1 MRIKKKYVEDY
12 SSFNL
17 VCPSLLHTKKK
28 LKERNNTLLKHSK
41 KYLAVT
47 ASLMMTVSSFG
58 AMPVFATDDYGDDTS
73 EGATASVEATTAGDT
88 SLVSKKPEAVQ
99 CTSDQLSYTDESAL
113 TEGQGTLICSQSN
126 GVYAL
131 VSGNENPTSYHWV
144 AWYKNKSDDEP
155 DVAESDGNYK
165 GFAQS
170 KVDAWSQYSDEIK
183 ELNGDS
189 FPESRDYTYP
199 TDTEKGQ
206 IDFWADTSGYYTV
219 LGDPK
224 YDNLEVTAYENVS
237 YAKEEVTVN
246 DTILSKAGSDSPFT
260 TDSNG
265 NLMVDGNSP
274 AVDKDLTDID
284 CSVYSDMAGAD
295 LLLNDDANV
304 CKQDPKSTKG
314 PRTKLN
320 EKWSAYMNCKTSD
333 CKYQARQQEITGD
346 DGVTRRITQM
356 HDTKGYTSVKVEKLK
371 NGKWV
376 VDKAALQD
384 IANSGNGVYRYDK
397 NQNKVFFGGVLTAWG
412 DFEVG
417 SNSAKYNGTNWFTQN
432 FNSVN
437 KLANETW
444 NYGKP
449 NSKLEGAV
457 SNGATEQDCINTY
470 GEGAKLKNGVCV
482 FKPGTKKDSSN
493 SKTTDSKTSKSGNE
507 KSSET
512 KHKSHRPKTSTTDYS
527 NKEKK
532 NAKDYL
538 TKIVQSHG
546 TTQLS
551 KKDAQT
557 VKDILIKT
565 NGKGLI
571 SESSSDSAIEG
582 ELLSELTGGLNNIA
596 YMTKEDTETL
606 KQIVN
611 KTYINKSNDLSINEK
626 SKLRSGVAKLIKST
640 YKIGT
645 VEQVKKQAADHPGFK
660 DASKSDKSNKT
671 SKSGGASNKRFIMPK
686 EKSKLHS
693 DILNFVQGNNSK
705 KSKNLNE
712 IVGEPVSDTTQEY
725 TVDDAGNNVLRETTT
740 TVSYYN
746 TDVTI
751 AKAIVEGSVYAT
763 ELAQMPLLSLE
774 KGSGSDFTMSIAQN
788 EDSFWK
794 NTKPSYWGNDGKVT
808 VKNDSS
814 TSWHFA
820 TLQDSADDFEE
831 NFVSLYAQLPHTDK
845 VLPFAHPYN
854 NVQYIDKLTNQDYP
868 DGIEE
873 TCFSISTGNGKTRQV
888 CARPQTPLM
897 KVHLDVDGDSP
908 QVDVDDEVE
917 KKVTLSKDKDGKDSS
932 KDNDSS
938 TSNNDSNSSGNNNK
952 TDTSLPKVDDCAQT
966 PWNHG
971 VCDD

>member
-28 LKERNNTLLKHSK
+28 LKECNNTLLKHSK

-58 AMPVFATDDYGDDTS
+58 AMPVFATDDYDYGDDTS

-88 SLVSKKPEAVQ
+88 SLVSEKPEAVQ
-99 CTSDQLSYTDESAL
+99 CTSDQLSYTNESAL

-183 ELNGDS
+183 ELNGGS

-260 TDSNG
+260 TDSDG

-274 AVDKDLTDID
+274 AVDKDLTGID
-284 CSVYSDMAGAD
+284 CSIYSDMAGAN
-295 LLLNDDANV
+295 LALDDSANICTQMEPTEKTETGDPEGSNPPLSKRWGAYES
-304 CKQDPKSTKG
+304 CKNSTHFCQVMK
-314 PRTKLN
+314 
-320 EKWSAYMNCKTSD
+320 
-333 CKYQARQQEITGD
+333 RQHEVKGD
-346 DGVTRRITQM
+346 DGVVRRITQA
-356 HDTKGYTSVKVEKLK
+356 HDTNGMTSFIIEKKDKKGNWIKDKKAMKNLGGTTGTRAALYK
-371 NGKWV
+371 NGK
-376 VDKAALQD
+376 LM
-384 IANSGNGVYRYDK
+384 YREPTKDYKFGDDSTLSISAFNKKYSSK
-397 NQNKVFFGGVLTAWG
+397 N
-412 DFEVG
+412 
-417 SNSAKYNGTNWFTQN
+417 NSADAFSTI
-432 FNSVN
+432 
-437 KLANETW
+437 AW
-444 NYGKP
+444 NYGKRTVKKYIP
-449 NSKLEGAV
+449 AEGKKESDKKKYCADRNKNYNGNGLCYETDDIGQVGNTLYPKSK
-457 SNGATEQDCINTY
+457 
-470 GEGAKLKNGVCV
+470 
-482 FKPGTKKDSSN
+482 KKDS
-493 SKTTDSKTSKSGNE
+493 
-507 KSSET
+507 
-512 KHKSHRPKTSTTDYS
+512 
-527 NKEKK
+527 
-532 NAKDYL
+532 
-538 TKIVQSHG
+538 
-546 TTQLS
+546 
-551 KKDAQT
+551 
-557 VKDILIKT
+557 
-565 NGKGLI
+565 
-571 SESSSDSAIEG
+571 
-582 ELLSELTGGLNNIA
+582 
-596 YMTKEDTETL
+596 
-606 KQIVN
+606 
-611 KTYINKSNDLSINEK
+611 
-626 SKLRSGVAKLIKST
+626 
-640 YKIGT
+640 
-645 VEQVKKQAADHPGFK
+645 
-660 DASKSDKSNKT
+660 
-671 SKSGGASNKRFIMPK
+671 
-686 EKSKLHS
+686 
-693 DILNFVQGNNSK
+693 
-705 KSKNLNE
+705 NE
-712 IVGEPVSDTTQEY
+712 IIGEPVSDTTQEY
-725 TVDDAGNNVLRETTT
+725 TVDSAGNNVLRETTT

-746 TDVTI
+746 IDVTI
-751 AKAIVEGSVYAT
+751 AKATVNGSAYAT

-794 NTKPSYWGNDGKVT
+794 NTKPSYWGNDGKIT

-888 CARPQTPLM
+888 CAKPQTPLM
-897 KVHLDVDGDSP
+897 KVHLDVDGDTP

-938 TSNNDSNSSGNNNK
+938 TSNSGSNSSNNNNSNNK

>member
-28 LKERNNTLLKHSK
+28 LKECNNTLLKHSK

-47 ASLMMTVSSFG
+47 ASLMMTISSFG
-58 AMPVFATDDYGDDTS
+58 AMPVFAADDYGDDTS

-88 SLVSKKPEAVQ
+88 SLVSEKPEAVQ

-274 AVDKDLTDID
+274 AVDKTLDQKSCDEYAALISTEFNVDL
-284 CSVYSDMAGAD
+284 
-295 LLLNDDANV
+295 DANV
-304 CKQDPKSTKG
+304 CKQNPEETGTESPPKLT
-314 PRTKLN
+314 N
-320 EKWSAYMNCKTSD
+320 KWSTYMDCKTSN
-333 CKYQARQQEITGD
+333 CKYRARQKTVVGD
-346 DGVTRRITQM
+346 DGVKRRITQM
-356 HDTKGYTSVKVEKLK
+356 HDTKGYTSVKVEKMK
-371 NGKWV
+371 NDKWV
-376 VDKAALQD
+376 IDKVALKD
-384 IANSGNGVYRYDK
+384 IANNNFHANYDK
-397 NQNKVFFGGVLTAWG
+397 DQNKVFVGGLCVAWG
-412 DFEVG
+412 DFETGSDSSKYMGIKWPLKNVG
-417 SNSAKYNGTNWFTQN
+417 GTLILTDN
-432 FNSVN
+432 
-437 KLANETW
+437 TW
-444 NYGKP
+444 NYGK
-449 NSKLEGAV
+449 SDTG
-457 SNGATEQDCINTY
+457 SD
-470 GEGAKLKNGVCV
+470 
-482 FKPGTKKDSSN
+482 KK
-493 SKTTDSKTSKSGNE
+493 K
-507 KSSET
+507 
-512 KHKSHRPKTSTTDYS
+512 
-527 NKEKK
+527 
-532 NAKDYL
+532 
-538 TKIVQSHG
+538 
-546 TTQLS
+546 
-551 KKDAQT
+551 
-557 VKDILIKT
+557 
-565 NGKGLI
+565 
-571 SESSSDSAIEG
+571 
-582 ELLSELTGGLNNIA
+582 
-596 YMTKEDTETL
+596 
-606 KQIVN
+606 
-611 KTYINKSNDLSINEK
+611 K
-626 SKLRSGVAKLIKST
+626 SK
-640 YKIGT
+640 
-645 VEQVKKQAADHPGFK
+645 
-660 DASKSDKSNKT
+660 SKSDNSKSNKSKSSKSKSSKSNKT
-671 SKSGGASNKRFIMPK
+671 SKKSNNNKT
-686 EKSKLHS
+686 SK
-693 DILNFVQGNNSK
+693 NNSK
-705 KSKNLNE
+705 KTNYPPHFLDGVRDNNEDFNE
-712 IVGEPVSDTTQEY
+712 IIGEPVSDTTQEY
-725 TVDDAGNNVLRETTT
+725 TVDDVGNNVLRETTT

-751 AKAIVEGSVYAT
+751 AKAAIEGSVYAT

-774 KGSGSDFTMSIAQN
+774 KGSGSDFAMSIAQN

-794 NTKPSYWGNDGKVT
+794 NTKPSYWGNDGKVA

-888 CARPQTPLM
+888 CAKPQTPLM

-938 TSNNDSNSSGNNNK
+938 TSNSGSNSSNNNNSNNK

>member
-1 MRIKKKYVEDY
+1 MRIKKKYMEDY

-28 LKERNNTLLKHSK
+28 LKECNNTFLKHSK

-58 AMPVFATDDYGDDTS
+58 AMPVFAADDYGDDTS

-88 SLVSKKPEAVQ
+88 SLISEKPEVVQ

-260 TDSNG
+260 TDSDG

-304 CKQDPKSTKG
+304 CKQDPKSTRKSH
-314 PRTKLN
+314 PSKLS

-376 VDKAALQD
+376 IDKAALQD
-384 IANSGNGVYRYDK
+384 ITNSGNGAYRYDK

-449 NSKLEGAV
+449 NANLEGTI
-457 SNGATEQDCINTY
+457 SNGATKQDCINAY
-470 GEGAKLKNGVCV
+470 GEGAKLQNGVCV
-482 FKPGTKKDSSN
+482 FKPSTKKDSSN
-493 SKTTDSKTSKSGNE
+493 SKTTNSKTSKS
-507 KSSET
+507 
-512 KHKSHRPKTSTTDYS
+512 
-527 NKEKK
+527 
-532 NAKDYL
+532 
-538 TKIVQSHG
+538 
-546 TTQLS
+546 
-551 KKDAQT
+551 
-557 VKDILIKT
+557 
-565 NGKGLI
+565 
-571 SESSSDSAIEG
+571 
-582 ELLSELTGGLNNIA
+582 NN
-596 YMTKEDTETL
+596 
-606 KQIVN
+606 
-611 KTYINKSNDLSINEK
+611 
-626 SKLRSGVAKLIKST
+626 
-640 YKIGT
+640 
-645 VEQVKKQAADHPGFK
+645 
-660 DASKSDKSNKT
+660 NKT
-671 SKSGGASNKRFIMPK
+671 SKN
-686 EKSKLHS
+686 
-693 DILNFVQGNNSK
+693 DSK
-705 KSKNLNE
+705 KTNYPPHFLDGVRSNNEGFNE
-712 IVGEPVSDTTQEY
+712 IIGEPVSDTTQEY

-751 AKAIVEGSVYAT
+751 AKATVEGSVYAT

-794 NTKPSYWGNDGKVT
+794 NTKPSYWGNDGKIAI
-808 VKNDSS
+808 KNDSS

-868 DGIEE
+868 DGLEE

-888 CARPQTPLM
+888 CAKPQTPLM

-908 QVDVDDEVE
+908 QIDVDDEVE

-938 TSNNDSNSSGNNNK
+938 TSNNDSNSSGDNNK

>member
-1 MRIKKKYVEDY
+1 MRIKKKYMEDY

-28 LKERNNTLLKHSK
+28 LKEYNNMLLKHSK

-58 AMPVFATDDYGDDTS
+58 AMPVFAADDYGDDTS

-88 SLVSKKPEAVQ
+88 SLVSEKPEAVQ

-260 TDSNG
+260 TDSDG

-304 CKQDPKSTKG
+304 CKQDPKSTTDSNRN
-314 PRTKLN
+314 PKLN

-333 CKYQARQQEITGD
+333 CKYQARRQEITGD

-384 IANSGNGVYRYDK
+384 IANSGNGAYRYDK

-449 NSKLEGAV
+449 NAKLEGTI
-457 SNGATEQDCINTY
+457 SNGATKQDCINAY

-482 FKPGTKKDSSN
+482 FKPGTKKDS
-493 SKTTDSKTSKSGNE
+493 K
-507 KSSET
+507 
-512 KHKSHRPKTSTTDYS
+512 
-527 NKEKK
+527 
-532 NAKDYL
+532 
-538 TKIVQSHG
+538 
-546 TTQLS
+546 
-551 KKDAQT
+551 
-557 VKDILIKT
+557 KT
-565 NGKGLI
+565 NYPPHFL
-571 SESSSDSAIEG
+571 DR
-582 ELLSELTGGLNNIA
+582 
-596 YMTKEDTETL
+596 
-606 KQIVN
+606 V
-611 KTYINKSNDLSINEK
+611 
-626 SKLRSGVAKLIKST
+626 R
-640 YKIGT
+640 
-645 VEQVKKQAADHPGFK
+645 
-660 DASKSDKSNKT
+660 
-671 SKSGGASNKRFIMPK
+671 
-686 EKSKLHS
+686 
-693 DILNFVQGNNSK
+693 GNNEGF
-705 KSKNLNE
+705 NE
-712 IVGEPVSDTTQEY
+712 IIGEPVSDTTQEY

-751 AKAIVEGSVYAT
+751 AKATIEGSVYAT
-763 ELAQMPLLSLE
+763 ELAQTPLLSLE
-774 KGSGSDFTMSIAQN
+774 KGSGSDFTMSIVQD

-794 NTKPSYWGNDGKVT
+794 NTKPSYWGNDGKIAI
-808 VKNDSS
+808 KNDSS

-888 CARPQTPLM
+888 CAKPQTPLM
-897 KVHLDVDGDSP
+897 KVHLDIDGDSP
-908 QVDVDDEVE
+908 QIDVDDEVE

-938 TSNNDSNSSGNNNK
+938 TSNNDSNSSGDNNK

>member
-17 VCPSLLHTKKK
+17 VCPSLLHTKKI
-28 LKERNNTLLKHSK
+28 LKECNNTLLKHSK

-165 GFAQS
+165 GFAQN

-189 FPESRDYTYP
+189 FPESRDYMYP

-260 TDSNG
+260 TDSDG

-274 AVDKDLTDID
+274 AVDKVLDQKSCDDYAALISTEFNVDL
-284 CSVYSDMAGAD
+284 
-295 LLLNDDANV
+295 DANV
-304 CKQDPKSTKG
+304 CKQSPEETNTRDTAN
-314 PRTKLN
+314 LN
-320 EKWSAYMNCKTSD
+320 EKWSAYMNCKTSN
-333 CKYQARQQEITGD
+333 CKYHARQKTVVGD
-346 DGVTRRITQM
+346 DGVKRRITQM
-356 HDTKGYTSVKVEKLK
+356 HDTNGYTSVKIEKMK

-376 VDKAALQD
+376 ADKAALED
-384 IANSGNGVYRYDK
+384 IAKNNRATNYDK
-397 NQNKVFFGGVLTAWG
+397 TQNKVFVGGFLHAWG
-412 DFEVG
+412 DFETG
-417 SNSAKYNGTNWFTQN
+417 SNSSKYFGTSWLLKNAKVYGKMELVDN
-432 FNSVN
+432 
-437 KLANETW
+437 TW
-444 NYGKP
+444 NYGK
-449 NSKLEGAV
+449 SD
-457 SNGATEQDCINTY
+457 T
-470 GEGAKLKNGVCV
+470 
-482 FKPGTKKDSSN
+482 
-493 SKTTDSKTSKSGNE
+493 GN
-507 KSSET
+507 
-512 KHKSHRPKTSTTDYS
+512 D
-527 NKEKK
+527 KK
-532 NAKDYL
+532 N
-538 TKIVQSHG
+538 
-546 TTQLS
+546 
-551 KKDAQT
+551 
-557 VKDILIKT
+557 
-565 NGKGLI
+565 
-571 SESSSDSAIEG
+571 
-582 ELLSELTGGLNNIA
+582 
-596 YMTKEDTETL
+596 
-606 KQIVN
+606 
-611 KTYINKSNDLSINEK
+611 K
-626 SKLRSGVAKLIKST
+626 SK
-640 YKIGT
+640 
-645 VEQVKKQAADHPGFK
+645 
-660 DASKSDKSNKT
+660 SKSDNSKSNK
-671 SKSGGASNKRFIMPK
+671 S
-686 EKSKLHS
+686 
-693 DILNFVQGNNSK
+693 SK
-705 KSKNLNE
+705 KSNNNKTNKTPNFLDVIRDNNEGFNE
-712 IVGEPVSDTTQEY
+712 IIGEPVSDTTQEY
-725 TVDDAGNNVLRETTT
+725 TVDDVGNNVLRETTT

-751 AKAIVEGSVYAT
+751 AKATVEGSVYAT

-820 TLQDSADDFEE
+820 TLQDSADDFGE

-868 DGIEE
+868 DGLEE

-888 CARPQTPLM
+888 CAKPQTPLM

-917 KKVTLSKDKDGKDSS
+917 KKVTLSKDKNGKDSS

-938 TSNNDSNSSGNNNK
+938 TSNNDSNSSGSNNK

>member
-1 MRIKKKYVEDY
+1 MRIKKKYMEDY

-28 LKERNNTLLKHSK
+28 LKECNNMLLKHSK

-58 AMPVFATDDYGDDTS
+58 AMPVFAADDYGDDTS

-88 SLVSKKPEAVQ
+88 SLVSEKPEAVQ
-99 CTSDQLSYTDESAL
+99 CTSDQISYTDESAL

-189 FPESRDYTYP
+189 FPESRDYIYP

-260 TDSNG
+260 TDSDG

-304 CKQDPKSTKG
+304 CKQDPKSTRKNH
-314 PRTKLN
+314 PSKLS

-449 NSKLEGAV
+449 NAKLEGTI
-457 SNGATEQDCINTY
+457 SNGATKQDCINTY

-482 FKPGTKKDSSN
+482 FKPDTKEVSSN
-493 SKTTDSKTSKSGNE
+493 SKTTDSKTN
-507 KSSET
+507 KSSKT
-512 KHKSHRPKTSTTDYS
+512 KYKSHRPKTSTTNYS
-527 NKEKK
+527 NKEKQ

-538 TKIVQSHG
+538 AKITKNRG
-546 TTQLS
+546 DTQLS

-571 SESSSDSAIEG
+571 SESTTDKEIEV
-582 ELLSELTGGLNNIA
+582 ELLSELTGGLDNIA

-611 KTYINKSNDLSINEK
+611 KTYISKSNDLTINEK
-626 SKLRSGVAKLIKST
+626 SKLRSGVAKLVKST

-645 VEQVKKQAADHPGFK
+645 AEQVKKQAADHPGY
-660 DASKSDKSNKT
+660 
-671 SKSGGASNKRFIMPK
+671 
-686 EKSKLHS
+686 
-693 DILNFVQGNNSK
+693 K
-705 KSKNLNE
+705 KSSGSNE

-725 TVDDAGNNVLRETTT
+725 TTDSAGNNVLRETTT

-751 AKAIVEGSVYAT
+751 AKATVEGSAYAT

-888 CARPQTPLM
+888 CAKPQTPLM

-938 TSNNDSNSSGNNNK
+938 ISNNDSNSSGSNNK

>member
-28 LKERNNTLLKHSK
+28 LKECNNMLLKHSK

-58 AMPVFATDDYGDDTS
+58 ATPVFAADDYGDDTS
-73 EGATASVEATTAGDT
+73 EGATASVEATIAGDT
-88 SLVSKKPEAVQ
+88 SLVSEKPEAVQ

-260 TDSNG
+260 TDSDG

-274 AVDKDLTDID
+274 AVDKVLDQKSCDDYAALISTEFN
-284 CSVYSDMAGAD
+284 VN
-295 LLLNDDANV
+295 LDANV
-304 CKQDPKSTKG
+304 CKQDPKSTTDSNRD
-314 PRTKLN
+314 PKLN

-333 CKYQARQQEITGD
+333 CKYQARRQEITGD

-384 IANSGNGVYRYDK
+384 IANSGNGAYRYDK

-449 NSKLEGAV
+449 NAKLEGAI
-457 SNGATEQDCINTY
+457 SNGATKQDCINAY

-482 FKPGTKKDSSN
+482 FKPDTKEVSSN
-493 SKTTDSKTSKSGNE
+493 SKTTDSKTN
-507 KSSET
+507 KSSKT
-512 KHKSHRPKTSTTDYS
+512 KYKSHRPKTSTTNYS
-527 NKEKK
+527 NKEKQ

-538 TKIVQSHG
+538 AKIAKNRGDV
-546 TTQLS
+546 QLS

-571 SESSSDSAIEG
+571 SGSTTDKEIEV
-582 ELLSELTGGLNNIA
+582 ELLSELTGGLDNIA

-611 KTYINKSNDLSINEK
+611 KTYISKSNDLTINEK
-626 SKLRSGVAKLIKST
+626 SKLRSGVAKLVKST

-645 VEQVKKQAADHPGFK
+645 AEQVKKQAADHP
-660 DASKSDKSNKT
+660 
-671 SKSGGASNKRFIMPK
+671 
-686 EKSKLHS
+686 EY
-693 DILNFVQGNNSK
+693 K
-705 KSKNLNE
+705 KSSGSNE

-751 AKAIVEGSVYAT
+751 AKATVEGSVYAT

-820 TLQDSADDFEE
+820 TLQDSADDFGE

-868 DGIEE
+868 DGLEE

-888 CARPQTPLM
+888 CAKPQTPLM

-938 TSNNDSNSSGNNNK
+938 TSNNDSNSSGSNNK
-952 TDTSLPKVDDCAQT
+952 ADTSLPKVDDCAQT

>member
-1 MRIKKKYVEDY
+1 MRIKKKYMEDY

-28 LKERNNTLLKHSK
+28 LKECNNTLLKHSK

-58 AMPVFATDDYGDDTS
+58 AMPVFAADDYGDDAS

-88 SLVSKKPEAVQ
+88 SLVSEKPEAVQ

-274 AVDKDLTDID
+274 AVDKVLDQKSCDDYAALIATEFNVDI
-284 CSVYSDMAGAD
+284 
-295 LLLNDDANV
+295 DANV
-304 CKQDPKSTKG
+304 CKQNPEETDPGGTV
-314 PRTKLN
+314 KLN
-320 EKWSAYMNCKTSD
+320 EKWSTYMDCKTSN
-333 CKYQARQQEITGD
+333 CKYRARQKIVVGD

-356 HDTKGYTSVKVEKLK
+356 HDTKGYTSVKVEKKK

-376 VDKAALQD
+376 VDKAALEN
-384 IANSGNGVYRYDK
+384 IANNNSYTNYDK
-397 NQNKVFFGGVLTAWG
+397 DQNKVFVGGFCMSWG
-412 DFEVG
+412 DFETGSDSSKYMGTKWPLRNVG
-417 SNSAKYNGTNWFTQN
+417 GTLVLTDN
-432 FNSVN
+432 
-437 KLANETW
+437 TW
-444 NYGKP
+444 NYGK
-449 NSKLEGAV
+449 
-457 SNGATEQDCINTY
+457 
-470 GEGAKLKNGVCV
+470 
-482 FKPGTKKDSSN
+482 
-493 SKTTDSKTSKSGNE
+493 
-507 KSSET
+507 
-512 KHKSHRPKTSTTDYS
+512 
-527 NKEKK
+527 
-532 NAKDYL
+532 
-538 TKIVQSHG
+538 
-546 TTQLS
+546 
-551 KKDAQT
+551 
-557 VKDILIKT
+557 
-565 NGKGLI
+565 
-571 SESSSDSAIEG
+571 SD
-582 ELLSELTGGLNNIA
+582 T
-596 YMTKEDTETL
+596 
-606 KQIVN
+606 
-611 KTYINKSNDLSINEK
+611 SNDKKKK
-626 SKLRSGVAKLIKST
+626 SK
-640 YKIGT
+640 
-645 VEQVKKQAADHPGFK
+645 
-660 DASKSDKSNKT
+660 SKSDNSKSNKSSKKNKSDSSKSKSSKSSKSKSNKSSKSKSSKSNKASKKSNNNKT
-671 SKSGGASNKRFIMPK
+671 SK
-686 EKSKLHS
+686 
-693 DILNFVQGNNSK
+693 NNSK
-705 KSKNLNE
+705 KTNDPPHFLDIVRDVHEGLNE
-712 IVGEPVSDTTQEY
+712 IIGEPVSDTTQEY
-725 TVDDAGNNVLRETTT
+725 TVDDVGNNVLRETTT
-740 TVSYYN
+740 TVSYYS

-751 AKAIVEGSVYAT
+751 AKATIEGSVYAT
-763 ELAQMPLLSLE
+763 ELAQTPLLSLE
-774 KGSGSDFTMSIAQN
+774 KGSGSDFTMSITQN

-794 NTKPSYWGNDGKVT
+794 NTKPSYWGNDGKIT

-888 CARPQTPLM
+888 CAKPQTPLM

-938 TSNNDSNSSGNNNK
+938 ASNNDSNSSGNNNK

>member
-28 LKERNNTLLKHSK
+28 LKECNNMLLKHSK
-41 KYLAVT
+41 KYLTVT

-58 AMPVFATDDYGDDTS
+58 AMPVFAADDYGDDAS

-88 SLVSKKPEAVQ
+88 SLVSEKPEAVQ

-155 DVAESDGNYK
+155 DVTESDGNYK

-260 TDSNG
+260 TDSDG

-274 AVDKDLTDID
+274 AVDKVLDQKSCDDYAALISTEFNVDL
-284 CSVYSDMAGAD
+284 
-295 LLLNDDANV
+295 DANV
-304 CKQDPKSTKG
+304 CKQDPKSTTDSNG
-314 PRTKLN
+314 DSKLN
-320 EKWSAYMNCKTSD
+320 EKWSAYMDCKTSN
-333 CKYQARQQEITGD
+333 CKYHARQKTVVGD
-346 DGVTRRITQM
+346 DGVKRLITQM
-356 HDTKGYTSVKVEKLK
+356 HDTKGYTSVKVEKMK

-376 VDKAALQD
+376 IDKAALED
-384 IANSGNGVYRYDK
+384 IANNNACTKYDK
-397 NQNKVFFGGVLTAWG
+397 TQNKVFVGGFLHAWG
-412 DFEVG
+412 DFETG
-417 SNSAKYNGTNWFTQN
+417 SNSSKYMGTSLLLKN
-432 FNSVN
+432 FGGKVA
-437 KLANETW
+437 LADNTW
-444 NYGKP
+444 NYGKSDT
-449 NSKLEGAV
+449 N
-457 SNGATEQDCINTY
+457 ND
-470 GEGAKLKNGVCV
+470 
-482 FKPGTKKDSSN
+482 KK
-493 SKTTDSKTSKSGNE
+493 K
-507 KSSET
+507 
-512 KHKSHRPKTSTTDYS
+512 
-527 NKEKK
+527 
-532 NAKDYL
+532 
-538 TKIVQSHG
+538 
-546 TTQLS
+546 
-551 KKDAQT
+551 
-557 VKDILIKT
+557 
-565 NGKGLI
+565 
-571 SESSSDSAIEG
+571 
-582 ELLSELTGGLNNIA
+582 
-596 YMTKEDTETL
+596 
-606 KQIVN
+606 
-611 KTYINKSNDLSINEK
+611 K
-626 SKLRSGVAKLIKST
+626 SK
-640 YKIGT
+640 
-645 VEQVKKQAADHPGFK
+645 
-660 DASKSDKSNKT
+660 SKSDSSKSKSSKSNKT
-671 SKSGGASNKRFIMPK
+671 SKKRKNNKT
-686 EKSKLHS
+686 
-693 DILNFVQGNNSK
+693 
-705 KSKNLNE
+705 SKNDSEKTNYPPHFLDIVRDVHEGLNE
-712 IVGEPVSDTTQEY
+712 IIGEPVSDTTQEY
-725 TVDDAGNNVLRETTT
+725 TVDGVGNNVLRETTT

-751 AKAIVEGSVYAT
+751 AKATIEGSVYAT

-774 KGSGSDFTMSIAQN
+774 KGSGSDFAMSIAQN

-888 CARPQTPLM
+888 CAKPQTPLM

-938 TSNNDSNSSGNNNK
+938 TSNNDSNSSGSNNK

>member
-28 LKERNNTLLKHSK
+28 LKECNNTLLKHSK

-58 AMPVFATDDYGDDTS
+58 AMPVFAADDYDYGDDTS

-88 SLVSKKPEAVQ
+88 SLVSEKPEAVQ

-260 TDSNG
+260 TDSDG

-274 AVDKDLTDID
+274 AVDKDLTSMD
-284 CSVYSDMAGAD
+284 CETFAQMAGVNMTLKEA
-295 LLLNDDANV
+295 ANV
-304 CKQDPKSTKG
+304 CKQIDKG
-314 PRTKLN
+314 KKKKT
-320 EKWSAYMNCKTSD
+320 EKDKKRGPSLSEAWGTYQECKGKDAD
-333 CKYQARQQEITGD
+333 CQVMKRRHKVTGD
-346 DGVTRRITQM
+346 DGVERRITQA
-356 HDTKGYTSVKVEKLK
+356 HDTNGMTSFVIEKK
-371 NGKWV
+371 NEKGKWV
-376 VDKAALQD
+376 KDAKAMYHAAQLSVGP
-384 IANSGNGVYRYDK
+384 ASTSSYDK
-397 NQNKVFFGGVLTAWG
+397 SKGRIIFSESTQDYKAG
-412 DFEVG
+412 DKTGASVSIFT
-417 SNSAKYNGTNWFTQN
+417 GTYGAGAGIRNDI
-432 FNSVN
+432 
-437 KLANETW
+437 LW
-444 NYGKP
+444 NYGKKEAKVYLSP
-449 NSKLEGAV
+449 YDRSKKSCEEAGMKYDKQQKTCVYTKSFKYEYDTVDKYNSEH
-457 SNGATEQDCINTY
+457 ST
-470 GEGAKLKNGVCV
+470 
-482 FKPGTKKDSSN
+482 PG
-493 SKTTDSKTSKSGNE
+493 
-507 KSSET
+507 
-512 KHKSHRPKTSTTDYS
+512 
-527 NKEKK
+527 
-532 NAKDYL
+532 
-538 TKIVQSHG
+538 G
-546 TTQLS
+546 TT
-551 KKDAQT
+551 
-557 VKDILIKT
+557 
-565 NGKGLI
+565 
-571 SESSSDSAIEG
+571 
-582 ELLSELTGGLNNIA
+582 
-596 YMTKEDTETL
+596 
-606 KQIVN
+606 N
-611 KTYINKSNDLSINEK
+611 KRSLVINEK
-626 SKLRSGVAKLIKST
+626 SKLRNEILDFI
-640 YKIGT
+640 
-645 VEQVKKQAADHPGFK
+645 
-660 DASKSDKSNKT
+660 KT
-671 SKSGGASNKRFIMPK
+671 SSSENTKG
-686 EKSKLHS
+686 
-693 DILNFVQGNNSK
+693 V
-705 KSKNLNE
+705 NE
-712 IVGEPVSDTTQEY
+712 IIGEPVSDTTQEY
-725 TVDDAGNNVLRETTT
+725 TTDSAGNNVLRETTT

-751 AKAIVEGSVYAT
+751 AKATVEGSVYAT

-820 TLQDSADDFEE
+820 TLQDSANDFEE

-868 DGIEE
+868 DGIED
-873 TCFSISTGNGKTRQV
+873 TSFSISTGNGKTRQV
-888 CARPQTPLM
+888 CTKSQTPLM
-897 KVHLDVDGDSP
+897 KVHLDVDGDTP

-938 TSNNDSNSSGNNNK
+938 TSNNDSNSSGSNNK

>member
-28 LKERNNTLLKHSK
+28 LKEYNNMLLKHSK

-58 AMPVFATDDYGDDTS
+58 AMPVFAADDYGDDTS

-88 SLVSKKPEAVQ
+88 SLVSEKPEAVQ

-304 CKQDPKSTKG
+304 CKQDPKSTTVKG
-314 PRTKLN
+314 DPKLK

-333 CKYQARQQEITGD
+333 CKYQARQQKVVGD

-384 IANSGNGVYRYDK
+384 IANSGNGAYRYDK

-449 NSKLEGAV
+449 NAKLEGTI
-457 SNGATEQDCINTY
+457 SNGATKQDCINAY

-493 SKTTDSKTSKSGNE
+493 SKTTNSKTSKS
-507 KSSET
+507 
-512 KHKSHRPKTSTTDYS
+512 
-527 NKEKK
+527 
-532 NAKDYL
+532 
-538 TKIVQSHG
+538 
-546 TTQLS
+546 
-551 KKDAQT
+551 
-557 VKDILIKT
+557 
-565 NGKGLI
+565 
-571 SESSSDSAIEG
+571 
-582 ELLSELTGGLNNIA
+582 NN
-596 YMTKEDTETL
+596 
-606 KQIVN
+606 
-611 KTYINKSNDLSINEK
+611 
-626 SKLRSGVAKLIKST
+626 
-640 YKIGT
+640 
-645 VEQVKKQAADHPGFK
+645 
-660 DASKSDKSNKT
+660 NKT
-671 SKSGGASNKRFIMPK
+671 SKND
-686 EKSKLHS
+686 SKKTNYHPHFL
-693 DILNFVQGNNSK
+693 DGVRGNNK
-705 KSKNLNE
+705 GFNE
-712 IVGEPVSDTTQEY
+712 IIGEPVSDTTQEY

-751 AKAIVEGSVYAT
+751 AKATVEGAVYAT
-763 ELAQMPLLSLE
+763 ELAQIPLLSLE
-774 KGSGSDFTMSIAQN
+774 KGSGSDFTMSIVQN

-794 NTKPSYWGNDGKVT
+794 NTKPSYWGNDGKVA

-888 CARPQTPLM
+888 CAKPQTPLM
-897 KVHLDVDGDSP
+897 KVHLDVDGDTP

-938 TSNNDSNSSGNNNK
+938 TSNNNSNSSGNNNK

>member
-1 MRIKKKYVEDY
+1 MRIKKKYMEDY

-28 LKERNNTLLKHSK
+28 LKECNNTLLKHSK

-58 AMPVFATDDYGDDTS
+58 VMPVFAADDYGDDAS
-73 EGATASVEATTAGDT
+73 KGATASVEATTAGDT
-88 SLVSKKPEAVQ
+88 SLVSEKPEAVQ

-260 TDSNG
+260 TDSDG

-274 AVDKDLTDID
+274 AVDKVLDQKSCDDYAALISTEFNVDL
-284 CSVYSDMAGAD
+284 
-295 LLLNDDANV
+295 DANV
-304 CKQDPKSTKG
+304 CKQRPDETESGGGIVLTD
-314 PRTKLN
+314 
-320 EKWSAYMNCKTSD
+320 KWSTYMDCKTSN
-333 CKYQARQQEITGD
+333 CKYRAKQKTVVGD
-346 DGVTRRITQM
+346 DGVKRRITQM
-356 HDTKGYTSVKVEKLK
+356 HDTNGYTSVKVEKMK

-376 VDKAALQD
+376 IDKVALKD
-384 IANSGNGVYRYDK
+384 IANNNFHANYDK
-397 NQNKVFFGGVLTAWG
+397 DQNKVFVGGFCVAWG
-412 DFEVG
+412 DFETGSDSSKYMGTKWPLKNVG
-417 SNSAKYNGTNWFTQN
+417 GTMNLIDN
-432 FNSVN
+432 
-437 KLANETW
+437 TW
-444 NYGKP
+444 NYGKSDTG
-449 NSKLEGAV
+449 N
-457 SNGATEQDCINTY
+457 D
-470 GEGAKLKNGVCV
+470 
-482 FKPGTKKDSSN
+482 KK
-493 SKTTDSKTSKSGNE
+493 K
-507 KSSET
+507 
-512 KHKSHRPKTSTTDYS
+512 
-527 NKEKK
+527 
-532 NAKDYL
+532 
-538 TKIVQSHG
+538 
-546 TTQLS
+546 
-551 KKDAQT
+551 
-557 VKDILIKT
+557 
-565 NGKGLI
+565 
-571 SESSSDSAIEG
+571 
-582 ELLSELTGGLNNIA
+582 
-596 YMTKEDTETL
+596 
-606 KQIVN
+606 
-611 KTYINKSNDLSINEK
+611 K
-626 SKLRSGVAKLIKST
+626 SK
-640 YKIGT
+640 
-645 VEQVKKQAADHPGFK
+645 
-660 DASKSDKSNKT
+660 SKSDNSKSNKSSKKNKSDSSKSSKSKSNKSKSSKSNKT
-671 SKSGGASNKRFIMPK
+671 SKKSNNNKT
-686 EKSKLHS
+686 SKN
-693 DILNFVQGNNSK
+693 DSK
-705 KSKNLNE
+705 KTPDFLDAIRDNNEGFNE
-712 IVGEPVSDTTQEY
+712 IIGEPVSDTTQEY
-725 TVDDAGNNVLRETTT
+725 TVDDVGNNVLRETTT

-751 AKAIVEGSVYAT
+751 AKATVEGSVYAT

-774 KGSGSDFTMSIAQN
+774 KGSGSDFAMSIAQN

-794 NTKPSYWGNDGKVT
+794 NTKPSYWGNDGKIT

-873 TCFSISTGNGKTRQV
+873 TCFSIGTGNGKTRQV
-888 CARPQTPLM
+888 CAKPQTPLM
-897 KVHLDVDGDSP
+897 KVHLDVDGDTP

-917 KKVTLSKDKDGKDSS
+917 KKITLSKDKDGKDSS

-938 TSNNDSNSSGNNNK
+938 TSNNDSNSSGSNNK
-952 TDTSLPKVDDCAQT
+952 ADTSLPKVDDCAQT

>member
-17 VCPSLLHTKKK
+17 VCPSLLHTTKK
-28 LKERNNTLLKHSK
+28 LKECNNTLLKHSK

-58 AMPVFATDDYGDDTS
+58 AMPVFATDDYDYGDDTS

-88 SLVSKKPEAVQ
+88 SLVSEKPEAVQ

-274 AVDKDLTDID
+274 AVDKTLDQKSCDEYAALISTEFNVDL
-284 CSVYSDMAGAD
+284 
-295 LLLNDDANV
+295 DANV
-304 CKQDPKSTKG
+304 CKQDPNITET
-314 PRTKLN
+314 PRNRLS

-333 CKYQARQQEITGD
+333 CKYQARQQKVVGD

-384 IANSGNGVYRYDK
+384 IANSGNGAYRYDK

-449 NSKLEGAV
+449 NAKLEGTI
-457 SNGATEQDCINTY
+457 SNEATKQDCINTY

-493 SKTTDSKTSKSGNE
+493 SKTTNSKTSKSNNSKSTKTSKKNKSDSSKS
-507 KSSET
+507 KSS
-512 KHKSHRPKTSTTDYS
+512 KS
-527 NKEKK
+527 NK
-532 NAKDYL
+532 
-538 TKIVQSHG
+538 S
-546 TTQLS
+546 S
-551 KKDAQT
+551 KKR
-557 VKDILIKT
+557 K
-565 NGKGLI
+565 N
-571 SESSSDSAIEG
+571 
-582 ELLSELTGGLNNIA
+582 
-596 YMTKEDTETL
+596 
-606 KQIVN
+606 
-611 KTYINKSNDLSINEK
+611 
-626 SKLRSGVAKLIKST
+626 
-640 YKIGT
+640 
-645 VEQVKKQAADHPGFK
+645 
-660 DASKSDKSNKT
+660 NKT
-671 SKSGGASNKRFIMPK
+671 SKNDS
-686 EKSKLHS
+686 EKTNYPPHFL
-693 DILNFVQGNNSK
+693 DIVRDVHEG
-705 KSKNLNE
+705 LNE
-712 IVGEPVSDTTQEY
+712 IIGEPVSDTTQEY
-725 TVDDAGNNVLRETTT
+725 TVDDVGNNVLRETTT

-751 AKAIVEGSVYAT
+751 AKATIEGSVYAT

-774 KGSGSDFTMSIAQN
+774 KGSGSDFAMSIAQN

-888 CARPQTPLM
+888 CAKPQTPLM

-938 TSNNDSNSSGNNNK
+938 TSNNDSNSSNNNNSNNK

>member
-28 LKERNNTLLKHSK
+28 LKECNNTLLKHSK

-47 ASLMMTVSSFG
+47 ASLMMTVSSLG
-58 AMPVFATDDYGDDTS
+58 ATPVFAADDYGDDTS

-88 SLVSKKPEAVQ
+88 SLVSEKPEAVQ

-260 TDSNG
+260 TDSDG

-304 CKQDPKSTKG
+304 CKQDPKSTT
-314 PRTKLN
+314 PKLN

-333 CKYQARQQEITGD
+333 CKYQARQQEIIGD

-417 SNSAKYNGTNWFTQN
+417 SSSAKYNGTNWFTQN

-449 NSKLEGAV
+449 NAKLEGTI
-457 SNGATEQDCINTY
+457 SNGATKQDCINTY

-606 KQIVN
+606 KQ
-611 KTYINKSNDLSINEK
+611 S
-626 SKLRSGVAKLIKST
+626 SGVAKLIKST

-751 AKAIVEGSVYAT
+751 AKATVEGSVYAT

-888 CARPQTPLM
+888 CAKPQTPLM

-938 TSNNDSNSSGNNNK
+938 TSNNDSNSSSNNNK

>member
-28 LKERNNTLLKHSK
+28 LKECNNMLLKHSK

-58 AMPVFATDDYGDDTS
+58 AMPVFAADDYGDDTS

-88 SLVSKKPEAVQ
+88 SLVSEKPEAVQ

-155 DVAESDGNYK
+155 DVTESDGNYK

-260 TDSNG
+260 TDSDG

-304 CKQDPKSTKG
+304 CKQDPKSTKKNDHSK
-314 PRTKLN
+314 PS

-333 CKYQARQQEITGD
+333 CKYQARQQKVVGD
-346 DGVTRRITQM
+346 DGVTRRVTQM

-384 IANSGNGVYRYDK
+384 IANSGNGAYRYDK

-449 NSKLEGAV
+449 NAKLEGTI
-457 SNGATEQDCINTY
+457 SNGATKQDCINAY

-482 FKPGTKKDSSN
+482 FKPDTKKVSSN
-493 SKTTDSKTSKSGNE
+493 SKTADSKTN
-507 KSSET
+507 KSSKT
-512 KHKSHRPKTSTTDYS
+512 KYKSHRPKTSTTNYS
-527 NKEKK
+527 NKEKQ

-538 TKIVQSHG
+538 AKITKNRG
-546 TTQLS
+546 
-551 KKDAQT
+551 DAQT

-571 SESSSDSAIEG
+571 SESTTDKEIEV
-582 ELLSELTGGLNNIA
+582 ELLSELTGGLDNIA

-611 KTYINKSNDLSINEK
+611 KTYISKSNDLAINEK
-626 SKLRSGVAKLIKST
+626 SKLRSGVAKLVKST

-645 VEQVKKQAADHPGFK
+645 AEQVKKQAADHPGY
-660 DASKSDKSNKT
+660 
-671 SKSGGASNKRFIMPK
+671 
-686 EKSKLHS
+686 
-693 DILNFVQGNNSK
+693 K
-705 KSKNLNE
+705 KSSGSNE

-751 AKAIVEGSVYAT
+751 AKATVEGSIYAT

-820 TLQDSADDFEE
+820 TLQDSADDFGE

-888 CARPQTPLM
+888 CAKPQTPLM

-938 TSNNDSNSSGNNNK
+938 TSNNDSNSSGSNNK

>member
-28 LKERNNTLLKHSK
+28 LKECNNTLLKHSK

-47 ASLMMTVSSFG
+47 ASLMMAVSSFG
-58 AMPVFATDDYGDDTS
+58 VMPVFAADDYGNDAN

-88 SLVSKKPEAVQ
+88 SLVSEKPEAVQ

-260 TDSNG
+260 TDSDG

-274 AVDKDLTDID
+274 AVDKTLDQKSCDEYAALISTEFNVDL
-284 CSVYSDMAGAD
+284 
-295 LLLNDDANV
+295 DANV
-304 CKQDPKSTKG
+304 CKQNPGKTKDG
-314 PRTKLN
+314 GIVLTN
-320 EKWSAYMNCKTSD
+320 KWSAYMDCKTSN
-333 CKYQARQQEITGD
+333 CKYRAKQKTVVGD
-346 DGVTRRITQM
+346 DGVKRRITQM
-356 HDTKGYTSVKVEKLK
+356 HDTNGYTSVKVEKMK

-376 VDKAALQD
+376 IDKVALKD
-384 IANSGNGVYRYDK
+384 IANNNFHANYDK
-397 NQNKVFFGGVLTAWG
+397 DQNKVFVGGFCVAWG
-412 DFEVG
+412 DFETGSDSSKYMGTKWPLKNVG
-417 SNSAKYNGTNWFTQN
+417 GTMNLIDN
-432 FNSVN
+432 
-437 KLANETW
+437 TW
-444 NYGKP
+444 NYGKSDTG
-449 NSKLEGAV
+449 N
-457 SNGATEQDCINTY
+457 D
-470 GEGAKLKNGVCV
+470 
-482 FKPGTKKDSSN
+482 KK
-493 SKTTDSKTSKSGNE
+493 K
-507 KSSET
+507 
-512 KHKSHRPKTSTTDYS
+512 
-527 NKEKK
+527 
-532 NAKDYL
+532 
-538 TKIVQSHG
+538 
-546 TTQLS
+546 
-551 KKDAQT
+551 
-557 VKDILIKT
+557 
-565 NGKGLI
+565 
-571 SESSSDSAIEG
+571 
-582 ELLSELTGGLNNIA
+582 
-596 YMTKEDTETL
+596 
-606 KQIVN
+606 
-611 KTYINKSNDLSINEK
+611 K
-626 SKLRSGVAKLIKST
+626 SK
-640 YKIGT
+640 
-645 VEQVKKQAADHPGFK
+645 
-660 DASKSDKSNKT
+660 SKSDNSKSNKSSKKNKSDSSKSSKSKSSKSKSSKSNKT
-671 SKSGGASNKRFIMPK
+671 SKKSN
-686 EKSKLHS
+686 
-693 DILNFVQGNNSK
+693 NNK
-705 KSKNLNE
+705 TSKNDSEKTPDFLDAIRDNNEGFNE
-712 IVGEPVSDTTQEY
+712 IIGEPVSDTTQEY
-725 TVDDAGNNVLRETTT
+725 TVDDVGNNVLRETTT

-751 AKAIVEGSVYAT
+751 AKATVEGFVYAT

-794 NTKPSYWGNDGKVT
+794 NTKPSYWGNNGKVT

-888 CARPQTPLM
+888 CAKPQTPLM

-917 KKVTLSKDKDGKDSS
+917 KKVTLSKDKDSKDSS

-938 TSNNDSNSSGNNNK
+938 TSNNNSNSSGSNNK

>member
-28 LKERNNTLLKHSK
+28 LKEYNNMLLKYSK

-58 AMPVFATDDYGDDTS
+58 AMPVFAADDYGDDTS

-88 SLVSKKPEAVQ
+88 SLISEKPEVVQ

-199 TDTEKGQ
+199 ADTEKGQ

-237 YAKEEVTVN
+237 YAKEEVTIN

-260 TDSNG
+260 TDSDG

-304 CKQDPKSTKG
+304 CKQNPKSTTVKRN
-314 PRTKLN
+314 PKLN

-333 CKYQARQQEITGD
+333 CKYQARRQKITGD

-384 IANSGNGVYRYDK
+384 IANSGNGAYRYDK

-449 NSKLEGAV
+449 NAKLEGTI
-457 SNGATEQDCINTY
+457 SNGATKQDCINAY

-493 SKTTDSKTSKSGNE
+493 SKTTNSKTSKS
-507 KSSET
+507 
-512 KHKSHRPKTSTTDYS
+512 
-527 NKEKK
+527 
-532 NAKDYL
+532 
-538 TKIVQSHG
+538 
-546 TTQLS
+546 
-551 KKDAQT
+551 
-557 VKDILIKT
+557 
-565 NGKGLI
+565 
-571 SESSSDSAIEG
+571 
-582 ELLSELTGGLNNIA
+582 NN
-596 YMTKEDTETL
+596 
-606 KQIVN
+606 
-611 KTYINKSNDLSINEK
+611 
-626 SKLRSGVAKLIKST
+626 
-640 YKIGT
+640 
-645 VEQVKKQAADHPGFK
+645 
-660 DASKSDKSNKT
+660 NKT
-671 SKSGGASNKRFIMPK
+671 SKN
-686 EKSKLHS
+686 
-693 DILNFVQGNNSK
+693 DSK
-705 KSKNLNE
+705 KTNYPPHFLDGVRDNNEGFNE
-712 IVGEPVSDTTQEY
+712 IIGEPVSDTTQEY

-751 AKAIVEGSVYAT
+751 AKATIEGSVYAT
-763 ELAQMPLLSLE
+763 ELAQTPLLSLE
-774 KGSGSDFTMSIAQN
+774 KGSGSDFTMSIVQD

-794 NTKPSYWGNDGKVT
+794 NTKPSYWGNDGKIAI
-808 VKNDSS
+808 KNDSS

-888 CARPQTPLM
+888 CAKPQTPLM
-897 KVHLDVDGDSP
+897 KVHLDIDGDSP
-908 QVDVDDEVE
+908 QIDVDDEVE

-938 TSNNDSNSSGNNNK
+938 ISNNDSNSSGNNNK

>member
-28 LKERNNTLLKHSK
+28 LKECNNTLLKHSK

-58 AMPVFATDDYGDDTS
+58 AMPVFATDDYGDDAS

-88 SLVSKKPEAVQ
+88 SLVSEKPEAVQ

-304 CKQDPKSTKG
+304 CKQDPKSTSG
-314 PRTKLN
+314 GGGSKLN

-333 CKYQARQQEITGD
+333 CKYQARQQKVVGD
-346 DGVTRRITQM
+346 DGVTRLITQM

-384 IANSGNGVYRYDK
+384 IANSGDGAYRYDK

-449 NSKLEGAV
+449 NAKLEGTI
-457 SNGATEQDCINTY
+457 SNGATKQDCINAY

-482 FKPGTKKDSSN
+482 FKPDTKEVSSN
-493 SKTTDSKTSKSGNE
+493 SKTTDSKTN
-507 KSSET
+507 KSSKT
-512 KHKSHRPKTSTTDYS
+512 KYKSHRPKTSTTNYS
-527 NKEKK
+527 NKEKQ

-538 TKIVQSHG
+538 AKIAKNRGDV
-546 TTQLS
+546 QLS

-557 VKDILIKT
+557 VKNILIKT

-571 SESSSDSAIEG
+571 SGSTTDKEIEV
-582 ELLSELTGGLNNIA
+582 ELPSELTGGLDNIA

-611 KTYINKSNDLSINEK
+611 KTYISKSNDLTINEK
-626 SKLRSGVAKLIKST
+626 SKLRSGVAKLVKST

-645 VEQVKKQAADHPGFK
+645 AEQVKKQAADHPGY
-660 DASKSDKSNKT
+660 
-671 SKSGGASNKRFIMPK
+671 
-686 EKSKLHS
+686 
-693 DILNFVQGNNSK
+693 K
-705 KSKNLNE
+705 KSSGSNE

-751 AKAIVEGSVYAT
+751 AKATVEGSVYAT

-820 TLQDSADDFEE
+820 TLQDSADDFGE

-888 CARPQTPLM
+888 CAKPQTPLM

-938 TSNNDSNSSGNNNK
+938 TSNNDSNSSGSNNK

>member
-28 LKERNNTLLKHSK
+28 LKECNNTLLKHSK

-58 AMPVFATDDYGDDTS
+58 AMPVFAEDDYDYGDDTS

-88 SLVSKKPEAVQ
+88 SLVSEKPEAVQ

-304 CKQDPKSTKG
+304 CKQDPKSTSGKKKG
-314 PRTKLN
+314 PNLN
-320 EKWSAYMNCKTSD
+320 TKWSAYMNCKTSD
-333 CKYQARQQEITGD
+333 CKYQARQQLFVGD

-371 NGKWV
+371 NDKWV

-384 IANSGNGVYRYDK
+384 IANSGDGAYRYDK

-449 NSKLEGAV
+449 NAKLEGTI
-457 SNGATEQDCINTY
+457 SNGATKQDCINAY

-482 FKPGTKKDSSN
+482 FKPDTKKVSSN
-493 SKTTDSKTSKSGNE
+493 SKTADSKTN
-507 KSSET
+507 KSSKT
-512 KHKSHRPKTSTTDYS
+512 KYKSHRPKTSTTNYS
-527 NKEKK
+527 NKEKQ

-538 TKIVQSHG
+538 AKITKNRG
-546 TTQLS
+546 DAQLS
-551 KKDAQT
+551 KKDAP

-571 SESSSDSAIEG
+571 SKSTTDKEIEV
-582 ELLSELTGGLNNIA
+582 ELLSELTGGLDNIA

-611 KTYINKSNDLSINEK
+611 KTYISKSNDLTINEK
-626 SKLRSGVAKLIKST
+626 SKLRSGVAKLVKST

-751 AKAIVEGSVYAT
+751 AKATVEGSVYAT

-794 NTKPSYWGNDGKVT
+794 NAKPSYWGNDGKVT

-888 CARPQTPLM
+888 CAKPQTPLM
-897 KVHLDVDGDSP
+897 KVHLDIDGDSP

-938 TSNNDSNSSGNNNK
+938 TSNNDSNSSSNNNK

>member
-28 LKERNNTLLKHSK
+28 LKEYNNMLLKYSK

-58 AMPVFATDDYGDDTS
+58 AMPVFAADDYGDDTS

-88 SLVSKKPEAVQ
+88 SLVSEKPEAVQ

-304 CKQDPKSTKG
+304 CKQDPKSTSGEKKG
-314 PRTKLN
+314 PNLN
-320 EKWSAYMNCKTSD
+320 KKWSAYMNCKTSD
-333 CKYQARQQEITGD
+333 CKYQARQQKVVGD

-384 IANSGNGVYRYDK
+384 IANSGNGAYRYDK

-449 NSKLEGAV
+449 NAKLEGTI
-457 SNGATEQDCINTY
+457 SNGATKQDCINAY

-493 SKTTDSKTSKSGNE
+493 SKTTNSKTSKS
-507 KSSET
+507 
-512 KHKSHRPKTSTTDYS
+512 
-527 NKEKK
+527 
-532 NAKDYL
+532 
-538 TKIVQSHG
+538 
-546 TTQLS
+546 
-551 KKDAQT
+551 
-557 VKDILIKT
+557 
-565 NGKGLI
+565 
-571 SESSSDSAIEG
+571 
-582 ELLSELTGGLNNIA
+582 NN
-596 YMTKEDTETL
+596 
-606 KQIVN
+606 
-611 KTYINKSNDLSINEK
+611 
-626 SKLRSGVAKLIKST
+626 
-640 YKIGT
+640 
-645 VEQVKKQAADHPGFK
+645 
-660 DASKSDKSNKT
+660 NKT
-671 SKSGGASNKRFIMPK
+671 SKND
-686 EKSKLHS
+686 SKKTNYPPHFL
-693 DILNFVQGNNSK
+693 DRVRGNNEGF
-705 KSKNLNE
+705 NE
-712 IVGEPVSDTTQEY
+712 IIGEPVSDTTQEY

-751 AKAIVEGSVYAT
+751 AKATIEGSVYAT
-763 ELAQMPLLSLE
+763 ELAQTPLLSLE
-774 KGSGSDFTMSIAQN
+774 KGSGSDFTMSIVQD

-794 NTKPSYWGNDGKVT
+794 NTKPSYWGNDGKIAI
-808 VKNDSS
+808 KNDSS

-888 CARPQTPLM
+888 CAKPQTPLM

-908 QVDVDDEVE
+908 QIDVDDEVE

-938 TSNNDSNSSGNNNK
+938 TSNNNSNSSGNNNK

>member
-1 MRIKKKYVEDY
+1 MRIKKKYMEDY

-17 VCPSLLHTKKK
+17 VCPFLLHTKKK
-28 LKERNNTLLKHSK
+28 LKEYNNMLLKHSK

-58 AMPVFATDDYGDDTS
+58 AMPVFAADDYGNDIS

-88 SLVSKKPEAVQ
+88 SLVSEKPEAVQ

-155 DVAESDGNYK
+155 DVTESDGNYK

-304 CKQDPKSTKG
+304 CKQDSKSTSGEKKG
-314 PRTKLN
+314 PNLN
-320 EKWSAYMNCKTSD
+320 KKWSAYMNCKTSD
-333 CKYQARQQEITGD
+333 CKYQARRQKITGD

-376 VDKAALQD
+376 IDKAALQD
-384 IANSGNGVYRYDK
+384 ITNSGNGAYRYDK

-449 NSKLEGAV
+449 NANLEGTI
-457 SNGATEQDCINTY
+457 SNGATKQDCINAY

-493 SKTTDSKTSKSGNE
+493 SKTTNSKTSKS
-507 KSSET
+507 
-512 KHKSHRPKTSTTDYS
+512 
-527 NKEKK
+527 
-532 NAKDYL
+532 
-538 TKIVQSHG
+538 
-546 TTQLS
+546 
-551 KKDAQT
+551 
-557 VKDILIKT
+557 
-565 NGKGLI
+565 
-571 SESSSDSAIEG
+571 
-582 ELLSELTGGLNNIA
+582 NN
-596 YMTKEDTETL
+596 
-606 KQIVN
+606 
-611 KTYINKSNDLSINEK
+611 
-626 SKLRSGVAKLIKST
+626 
-640 YKIGT
+640 
-645 VEQVKKQAADHPGFK
+645 
-660 DASKSDKSNKT
+660 NKT
-671 SKSGGASNKRFIMPK
+671 SKND
-686 EKSKLHS
+686 SKKTNYPPHFL
-693 DILNFVQGNNSK
+693 DGVRGNNEGF
-705 KSKNLNE
+705 NE
-712 IVGEPVSDTTQEY
+712 IIGEPVSDTTQEY
-725 TVDDAGNNVLRETTT
+725 TIDDAGNNVLRETTT

-751 AKAIVEGSVYAT
+751 AKATVEGSVYAT
-763 ELAQMPLLSLE
+763 ELAQIPLLSLE
-774 KGSGSDFTMSIAQN
+774 KGSGSDFTMSIVQN

-794 NTKPSYWGNDGKVT
+794 NTKPSYWGNDGKIAI
-808 VKNDSS
+808 KNDSS

-888 CARPQTPLM
+888 CAKPQTPLM
-897 KVHLDVDGDSP
+897 KVHLDIDGDSP
-908 QVDVDDEVE
+908 QIDVDDEVE

-932 KDNDSS
+932 KDNDSL
-938 TSNNDSNSSGNNNK
+938 TSNNDSNSSGDNNK

>member
-17 VCPSLLHTKKK
+17 VCPSLLHTTKK
-28 LKERNNTLLKHSK
+28 LKECNNTLLKHSK

-58 AMPVFATDDYGDDTS
+58 AMPVFATDDYDYGDDTS

-88 SLVSKKPEAVQ
+88 SLVSEKPEAVQ

-274 AVDKDLTDID
+274 AVDKVLDQKSCDDYAALISTEFNVDL
-284 CSVYSDMAGAD
+284 
-295 LLLNDDANV
+295 DANV
-304 CKQDPKSTKG
+304 CKQDPNKTET
-314 PRTKLN
+314 PRNRLS

-333 CKYQARQQEITGD
+333 CKYQVRQQEVVGD
-346 DGVTRRITQM
+346 DGVTRHITQM

-449 NSKLEGAV
+449 NAKLEGAI
-457 SNGATEQDCINTY
+457 SNGATKQDCINAY

-482 FKPGTKKDSSN
+482 FKPDTKKVSSN
-493 SKTTDSKTSKSGNE
+493 SKTADSKTN
-507 KSSET
+507 KSSKT
-512 KHKSHRPKTSTTDYS
+512 KYKSHRPKTSTTNYS
-527 NKEKK
+527 NKEKQ

-538 TKIVQSHG
+538 AKITKNRG
-546 TTQLS
+546 DAQLS

-571 SESSSDSAIEG
+571 SKSTTDKEIEV
-582 ELLSELTGGLNNIA
+582 ELLSELTGGLDNIA

-611 KTYINKSNDLSINEK
+611 KTYISKSNDLTINEK
-626 SKLRSGVAKLIKST
+626 SKLRSGVAKLVKST

-645 VEQVKKQAADHPGFK
+645 AEQVKKQAADHPGY
-660 DASKSDKSNKT
+660 
-671 SKSGGASNKRFIMPK
+671 
-686 EKSKLHS
+686 
-693 DILNFVQGNNSK
+693 K
-705 KSKNLNE
+705 KSSGSNE

-751 AKAIVEGSVYAT
+751 AKATVEGSAYAT
-763 ELAQMPLLSLE
+763 ELAQIPLLSLE

-814 TSWHFA
+814 TSWHFT

-888 CARPQTPLM
+888 CAKPQTPLM
-897 KVHLDVDGDSP
+897 KVHLDIDGDSP

-938 TSNNDSNSSGNNNK
+938 TSNNDSNSSSNNNK

>member
-1 MRIKKKYVEDY
+1 MRIKKKYIEDY

-28 LKERNNTLLKHSK
+28 LKECNNTLLKHSK
-41 KYLAVT
+41 KYLAIT

-58 AMPVFATDDYGDDTS
+58 AMPVFAIDDYDYGDDTS

-88 SLVSKKPEAVQ
+88 SLVSEKPEAVQ

-155 DVAESDGNYK
+155 DVAESAGNYK

-260 TDSNG
+260 TDSDG

-274 AVDKDLTDID
+274 AVDKVLDQKSCDDYAALISTEFNVDL
-284 CSVYSDMAGAD
+284 
-295 LLLNDDANV
+295 DANV
-304 CKQDPKSTKG
+304 CKQSPEETNTRDTAN
-314 PRTKLN
+314 LN
-320 EKWSAYMNCKTSD
+320 EKWSAYMNCKTSN
-333 CKYQARQQEITGD
+333 CKYHARQKTVVGD
-346 DGVTRRITQM
+346 DGVKRRITQM
-356 HDTKGYTSVKVEKLK
+356 HDTNGYTSVKIEKMK

-376 VDKAALQD
+376 ADKAALED
-384 IANSGNGVYRYDK
+384 IAKNNRATNYDK
-397 NQNKVFFGGVLTAWG
+397 TQNKVFVGGFLHAWG
-412 DFEVG
+412 DFETG
-417 SNSAKYNGTNWFTQN
+417 SNSSKYMGTSLLLKN
-432 FNSVN
+432 FGGKVA
-437 KLANETW
+437 LADNTW
-444 NYGKP
+444 NYGKSDT
-449 NSKLEGAV
+449 N
-457 SNGATEQDCINTY
+457 ND
-470 GEGAKLKNGVCV
+470 
-482 FKPGTKKDSSN
+482 KK
-493 SKTTDSKTSKSGNE
+493 K
-507 KSSET
+507 
-512 KHKSHRPKTSTTDYS
+512 
-527 NKEKK
+527 
-532 NAKDYL
+532 
-538 TKIVQSHG
+538 
-546 TTQLS
+546 
-551 KKDAQT
+551 
-557 VKDILIKT
+557 
-565 NGKGLI
+565 
-571 SESSSDSAIEG
+571 
-582 ELLSELTGGLNNIA
+582 
-596 YMTKEDTETL
+596 
-606 KQIVN
+606 
-611 KTYINKSNDLSINEK
+611 K
-626 SKLRSGVAKLIKST
+626 SK
-640 YKIGT
+640 
-645 VEQVKKQAADHPGFK
+645 
-660 DASKSDKSNKT
+660 SKSDNSKSNKSSKKSNNNKT
-671 SKSGGASNKRFIMPK
+671 SKNDS
-686 EKSKLHS
+686 EKTNYPPHFL
-693 DILNFVQGNNSK
+693 DGVRDNNEGF
-705 KSKNLNE
+705 NE
-712 IVGEPVSDTTQEY
+712 IIGEPVSDTTQEY
-725 TVDDAGNNVLRETTT
+725 TVDDVGNNVLRETTT

-751 AKAIVEGSVYAT
+751 AKATVEGSVYAT

-774 KGSGSDFTMSIAQN
+774 KGSGSDFTMSVAQN
-788 EDSFWK
+788 EDTFWK
-794 NTKPSYWGNDGKVT
+794 NTKPSYWGNDGKIT

-888 CARPQTPLM
+888 CAKPQTPLM
-897 KVHLDVDGDSP
+897 KVHLDIDGDTP

-938 TSNNDSNSSGNNNK
+938 TSNNNSNPSNNNNGNNK

>member
-28 LKERNNTLLKHSK
+28 LKECNNTLLKHSK

-58 AMPVFATDDYGDDTS
+58 VMPVFAADDYGDDTS

-88 SLVSKKPEAVQ
+88 SLVSEKPEAVQ

-246 DTILSKAGSDSPFT
+246 DTILSKAGSGSPFT
-260 TDSNG
+260 TDSDG

-274 AVDKDLTDID
+274 AVDKVLDQKSCDDYAALISTEFNVDL
-284 CSVYSDMAGAD
+284 
-295 LLLNDDANV
+295 DANV
-304 CKQDPKSTKG
+304 CKQKSG
-314 PRTKLN
+314 EAEGNIPIKLTD
-320 EKWSAYMNCKTSD
+320 KWSAYMDCKTSN
-333 CKYQARQQEITGD
+333 CKYQARQKVVTGD
-346 DGVTRRITQM
+346 DGVKRRITQA
-356 HDTKGYTSVKVEKLK
+356 HDTKGYTSVKVEKMK

-376 VDKAALQD
+376 VDKAALEE
-384 IANSGNGVYRYDK
+384 IGNYSVLNNYDK
-397 NQNKVFFGGVLTAWG
+397 TQNKVFVGGFLMSWG
-412 DFEVG
+412 DFETGSDSSKYMGTKWPLKNVG
-417 SNSAKYNGTNWFTQN
+417 GTLRLTDE
-432 FNSVN
+432 S
-437 KLANETW
+437 W
-444 NYGKP
+444 NYGKSDTG
-449 NSKLEGAV
+449 N
-457 SNGATEQDCINTY
+457 D
-470 GEGAKLKNGVCV
+470 
-482 FKPGTKKDSSN
+482 KK
-493 SKTTDSKTSKSGNE
+493 K
-507 KSSET
+507 
-512 KHKSHRPKTSTTDYS
+512 
-527 NKEKK
+527 
-532 NAKDYL
+532 
-538 TKIVQSHG
+538 
-546 TTQLS
+546 
-551 KKDAQT
+551 
-557 VKDILIKT
+557 
-565 NGKGLI
+565 
-571 SESSSDSAIEG
+571 
-582 ELLSELTGGLNNIA
+582 
-596 YMTKEDTETL
+596 
-606 KQIVN
+606 
-611 KTYINKSNDLSINEK
+611 K
-626 SKLRSGVAKLIKST
+626 SK
-640 YKIGT
+640 
-645 VEQVKKQAADHPGFK
+645 
-660 DASKSDKSNKT
+660 SKSDSSKSNKSSKKSNNNKT
-671 SKSGGASNKRFIMPK
+671 SKNDS
-686 EKSKLHS
+686 EKTNYPPHFL
-693 DILNFVQGNNSK
+693 DGVRDNNEGF
-705 KSKNLNE
+705 NE
-712 IVGEPVSDTTQEY
+712 IIGEPVSDTTQEY
-725 TVDDAGNNVLRETTT
+725 TVDDVGNNVLRETTT
-740 TVSYYN
+740 TVSYYS

-751 AKAIVEGSVYAT
+751 AKATIEGSVYAT
-763 ELAQMPLLSLE
+763 ELAQTPLLSLE

-794 NTKPSYWGNDGKVT
+794 NTKPSYWGNDGKIT

-888 CARPQTPLM
+888 CAKPQTPLM

-908 QVDVDDEVE
+908 QIDVDDEVE

-952 TDTSLPKVDDCAQT
+952 TDASLPKVDDCAQT

>member
-1 MRIKKKYVEDY
+1 MRIKKKYMEDY

-28 LKERNNTLLKHSK
+28 LKECNNMLLKHSK

-47 ASLMMTVSSFG
+47 ASLMMTVFSFG
-58 AMPVFATDDYGDDTS
+58 AMPVFAADDYGDDTS

-88 SLVSKKPEAVQ
+88 SLVSEKPEAVQ

-260 TDSNG
+260 TDSDG

-274 AVDKDLTDID
+274 AVDKVLDQKSCDDYAALISTEFNVDL
-284 CSVYSDMAGAD
+284 
-295 LLLNDDANV
+295 DANV
-304 CKQDPKSTKG
+304 CKQSPNKAGEQVDSN
-314 PRTKLN
+314 LN
-320 EKWSAYMNCKTSD
+320 KKWSAYMNCKTSN
-333 CKYQARQQEITGD
+333 CKYHARQKTVVGD
-346 DGVTRRITQM
+346 DGVKRRITQM
-356 HDTKGYTSVKVEKLK
+356 HDTNGYTSVKVEKIK

-376 VDKAALQD
+376 VDKVALKD
-384 IANSGNGVYRYDK
+384 IAKNSEATNYDK
-397 NQNKVFFGGVLTAWG
+397 TQNKVFIGGFLHSWG
-412 DFEVG
+412 DFKTG
-417 SNSAKYNGTNWFTQN
+417 SNSSKYCGTSWALKAAGFCGKMELIDN
-432 FNSVN
+432 
-437 KLANETW
+437 TW
-444 NYGKP
+444 NYGK
-449 NSKLEGAV
+449 SD
-457 SNGATEQDCINTY
+457 T
-470 GEGAKLKNGVCV
+470 
-482 FKPGTKKDSSN
+482 
-493 SKTTDSKTSKSGNE
+493 GN
-507 KSSET
+507 
-512 KHKSHRPKTSTTDYS
+512 D
-527 NKEKK
+527 KK
-532 NAKDYL
+532 N
-538 TKIVQSHG
+538 
-546 TTQLS
+546 
-551 KKDAQT
+551 
-557 VKDILIKT
+557 
-565 NGKGLI
+565 
-571 SESSSDSAIEG
+571 
-582 ELLSELTGGLNNIA
+582 
-596 YMTKEDTETL
+596 
-606 KQIVN
+606 
-611 KTYINKSNDLSINEK
+611 K
-626 SKLRSGVAKLIKST
+626 SK
-640 YKIGT
+640 
-645 VEQVKKQAADHPGFK
+645 
-660 DASKSDKSNKT
+660 SKSDSSKSSKSSKSKSSKKSNNNKT
-671 SKSGGASNKRFIMPK
+671 SKN
-686 EKSKLHS
+686 
-693 DILNFVQGNNSK
+693 DSK
-705 KSKNLNE
+705 KTNYPPHFLDVVRDNNEGFNE
-712 IVGEPVSDTTQEY
+712 IIGEPVSDTTQEY

-740 TVSYYN
+740 TISYYN

-751 AKAIVEGSVYAT
+751 AKATIEGSVYAT

-774 KGSGSDFTMSIAQN
+774 KGSGSDFAMSIAQN

-873 TCFSISTGNGKTRQV
+873 TCFSIGTGNGKTRQV
-888 CARPQTPLM
+888 CAKPQTPLM
-897 KVHLDVDGDSP
+897 KVHLDVDGDTP

-938 TSNNDSNSSGNNNK
+938 TSNNDSNSSGSNNK

>member
-28 LKERNNTLLKHSK
+28 LKECNNMLLKHSK
-41 KYLAVT
+41 KYLTVT

-58 AMPVFATDDYGDDTS
+58 AMPVFAADDYGGDAS
-73 EGATASVEATTAGDT
+73 EGATASVEASTAGDT
-88 SLVSKKPEAVQ
+88 SLVSENPEAVQ

-274 AVDKDLTDID
+274 AIDKVLDQKSCDDYAALISTEFNVDL
-284 CSVYSDMAGAD
+284 
-295 LLLNDDANV
+295 DANV
-304 CKQDPKSTKG
+304 CKQDPK
-314 PRTKLN
+314 LN
-320 EKWSAYMNCKTSD
+320 KKWSAYMDCKTSN
-333 CKYQARQQEITGD
+333 CKYHARQKTVVGD
-346 DGVTRRITQM
+346 DGVKRRITQM
-356 HDTKGYTSVKVEKLK
+356 HDTKGYTSVKVEKMK

-376 VDKAALQD
+376 IDKAALED
-384 IANSGNGVYRYDK
+384 IANNNACTKYDK
-397 NQNKVFFGGVLTAWG
+397 TQNKVFVGGFLHAWG
-412 DFEVG
+412 DFETG
-417 SNSAKYNGTNWFTQN
+417 SNSSKYMGTSLLLKN
-432 FNSVN
+432 FGGKVA
-437 KLANETW
+437 LADNTW
-444 NYGKP
+444 NYGKSDT
-449 NSKLEGAV
+449 N
-457 SNGATEQDCINTY
+457 ND
-470 GEGAKLKNGVCV
+470 
-482 FKPGTKKDSSN
+482 KK
-493 SKTTDSKTSKSGNE
+493 K
-507 KSSET
+507 
-512 KHKSHRPKTSTTDYS
+512 
-527 NKEKK
+527 
-532 NAKDYL
+532 
-538 TKIVQSHG
+538 
-546 TTQLS
+546 
-551 KKDAQT
+551 
-557 VKDILIKT
+557 
-565 NGKGLI
+565 
-571 SESSSDSAIEG
+571 
-582 ELLSELTGGLNNIA
+582 
-596 YMTKEDTETL
+596 
-606 KQIVN
+606 
-611 KTYINKSNDLSINEK
+611 K
-626 SKLRSGVAKLIKST
+626 SK
-640 YKIGT
+640 
-645 VEQVKKQAADHPGFK
+645 
-660 DASKSDKSNKT
+660 SKSDSSKSKSSKSNKT
-671 SKSGGASNKRFIMPK
+671 SKKRKNNKT
-686 EKSKLHS
+686 
-693 DILNFVQGNNSK
+693 
-705 KSKNLNE
+705 SKNDSEKTNYPPHFLDIVRDVHEGLNE
-712 IVGEPVSDTTQEY
+712 IIGEPVSDTTQEY
-725 TVDDAGNNVLRETTT
+725 TVDGVGNNVLRETTT

-751 AKAIVEGSVYAT
+751 AKATIEGSVYAT

-774 KGSGSDFTMSIAQN
+774 KGSGSDFAMSIAQN

-888 CARPQTPLM
+888 CAKPQTPLM

-938 TSNNDSNSSGNNNK
+938 TSNNDSNSSGSNNK

>member
-28 LKERNNTLLKHSK
+28 LKECNNTLLKHSK

-47 ASLMMTVSSFG
+47 VSLMMTVSSFG
-58 AMPVFATDDYGDDTS
+58 AMPVFAADDYGDDTS

-88 SLVSKKPEAVQ
+88 SLVSEKPEAVQ

-246 DTILSKAGSDSPFT
+246 DTILSKAGSGSPFT
-260 TDSNG
+260 TDSDG

-274 AVDKDLTDID
+274 AVDKVLDQKSCDDYAALISTEFNVDL
-284 CSVYSDMAGAD
+284 
-295 LLLNDDANV
+295 DANV
-304 CKQDPKSTKG
+304 CKQDPKSTTDSNRD
-314 PRTKLN
+314 PKLN
-320 EKWSAYMNCKTSD
+320 EKWSAYMDCKTSN
-333 CKYQARQQEITGD
+333 CKYHARQKTVVGD
-346 DGVTRRITQM
+346 DGVKRRITQM
-356 HDTKGYTSVKVEKLK
+356 HDTKGYTSVKVEKMK

-376 VDKAALQD
+376 IDKAALED
-384 IANSGNGVYRYDK
+384 IANNNACTKYDK
-397 NQNKVFFGGVLTAWG
+397 TQNKVFVGGFLHAWG
-412 DFEVG
+412 DFETG
-417 SNSAKYNGTNWFTQN
+417 SNSSKYMGTSLLLKN
-432 FNSVN
+432 FGGKVA
-437 KLANETW
+437 LADNTW
-444 NYGKP
+444 NYGKSDT
-449 NSKLEGAV
+449 N
-457 SNGATEQDCINTY
+457 ND
-470 GEGAKLKNGVCV
+470 
-482 FKPGTKKDSSN
+482 KK
-493 SKTTDSKTSKSGNE
+493 K
-507 KSSET
+507 
-512 KHKSHRPKTSTTDYS
+512 
-527 NKEKK
+527 
-532 NAKDYL
+532 
-538 TKIVQSHG
+538 
-546 TTQLS
+546 
-551 KKDAQT
+551 
-557 VKDILIKT
+557 
-565 NGKGLI
+565 
-571 SESSSDSAIEG
+571 
-582 ELLSELTGGLNNIA
+582 
-596 YMTKEDTETL
+596 
-606 KQIVN
+606 
-611 KTYINKSNDLSINEK
+611 K
-626 SKLRSGVAKLIKST
+626 SK
-640 YKIGT
+640 
-645 VEQVKKQAADHPGFK
+645 
-660 DASKSDKSNKT
+660 SKSDSSKSKSSKSNKT
-671 SKSGGASNKRFIMPK
+671 SKKRKNNKT
-686 EKSKLHS
+686 
-693 DILNFVQGNNSK
+693 
-705 KSKNLNE
+705 SKNDSEKTNYPPHFLDIVRDVHEGLNE
-712 IVGEPVSDTTQEY
+712 IIGEPVSDTTQEY
-725 TVDDAGNNVLRETTT
+725 TVDGVGNNVLRETTT

-751 AKAIVEGSVYAT
+751 AKATIEGSVYAT

-774 KGSGSDFTMSIAQN
+774 KGSGSDFAMSIAQN

-888 CARPQTPLM
+888 CAKPQTPLM

-938 TSNNDSNSSGNNNK
+938 TSNNDSNSSGSNNK

>member
-1 MRIKKKYVEDY
+1 MRIKKKYMEDY

-28 LKERNNTLLKHSK
+28 LKECNNTLLKHSK

-58 AMPVFATDDYGDDTS
+58 AMPVFAADDYGDDAS

-88 SLVSKKPEAVQ
+88 SLVSEKPEAVQ

-260 TDSNG
+260 TDSDG
-265 NLMVDGNSP
+265 NLMVDGNSS

-314 PRTKLN
+314 GGEPKQS

-333 CKYQARQQEITGD
+333 CKYQARRQEVVGD

-384 IANSGNGVYRYDK
+384 IANSGNGAYRYDK

-449 NSKLEGAV
+449 NAKLEGTI
-457 SNGATEQDCINTY
+457 SNEATKQDCINTY

-482 FKPGTKKDSSN
+482 FKPDTKKVSSN
-493 SKTTDSKTSKSGNE
+493 SKTADSKTN
-507 KSSET
+507 KSSKT
-512 KHKSHRPKTSTTDYS
+512 KYKSHRPKTSTTNYS
-527 NKEKK
+527 NKEKQ

-538 TKIVQSHG
+538 AKITKNRG
-546 TTQLS
+546 DAQLS

-571 SESSSDSAIEG
+571 SESTTDKEIEV
-582 ELLSELTGGLNNIA
+582 ELLSELTGGLDNIA

-611 KTYINKSNDLSINEK
+611 KTYISKSNDLTINEK
-626 SKLRSGVAKLIKST
+626 SKLRSGVAKLVKST

-645 VEQVKKQAADHPGFK
+645 AEQVKKQAADH
-660 DASKSDKSNKT
+660 
-671 SKSGGASNKRFIMPK
+671 SGY
-686 EKSKLHS
+686 
-693 DILNFVQGNNSK
+693 K
-705 KSKNLNE
+705 KSSGSNE

-746 TDVTI
+746 IDVTI
-751 AKAIVEGSVYAT
+751 AKATMEGSAYAT

-794 NTKPSYWGNDGKVT
+794 NAKPSYWGNDGKVT

-814 TSWHFA
+814 TSWHFT

-888 CARPQTPLM
+888 CAKPQTPLM

-908 QVDVDDEVE
+908 QIDVDDEVE

>member
-17 VCPSLLHTKKK
+17 VCPSLLHTTKK
-28 LKERNNTLLKHSK
+28 LKECNNTLLKHSK

-58 AMPVFATDDYGDDTS
+58 AMPVFATDDYDYGDDTS

-88 SLVSKKPEAVQ
+88 SLVSEKPEAVQ

-274 AVDKDLTDID
+274 AVDKTLDQKSCDEYAALISTEFNVDL
-284 CSVYSDMAGAD
+284 
-295 LLLNDDANV
+295 DANV
-304 CKQDPKSTKG
+304 CKQDPNITET
-314 PRTKLN
+314 PRNRLS

-333 CKYQARQQEITGD
+333 CKYQARQQKVVGD

-384 IANSGNGVYRYDK
+384 IANSGNGAYRYDK

-449 NSKLEGAV
+449 NAKLEGTI
-457 SNGATEQDCINTY
+457 SNEATKQDCINTY

-493 SKTTDSKTSKSGNE
+493 SKTTNSKTSKSNNSKSTKTSKKNKSDSSKS
-507 KSSET
+507 KSS
-512 KHKSHRPKTSTTDYS
+512 KS
-527 NKEKK
+527 NK
-532 NAKDYL
+532 
-538 TKIVQSHG
+538 S
-546 TTQLS
+546 S
-551 KKDAQT
+551 KKR
-557 VKDILIKT
+557 K
-565 NGKGLI
+565 N
-571 SESSSDSAIEG
+571 
-582 ELLSELTGGLNNIA
+582 
-596 YMTKEDTETL
+596 
-606 KQIVN
+606 
-611 KTYINKSNDLSINEK
+611 
-626 SKLRSGVAKLIKST
+626 
-640 YKIGT
+640 
-645 VEQVKKQAADHPGFK
+645 
-660 DASKSDKSNKT
+660 NKT
-671 SKSGGASNKRFIMPK
+671 SKNDS
-686 EKSKLHS
+686 EKTNYPPHFL
-693 DILNFVQGNNSK
+693 DIVRDVHEG
-705 KSKNLNE
+705 LNE
-712 IVGEPVSDTTQEY
+712 IIGEPVSDTTQEY
-725 TVDDAGNNVLRETTT
+725 TVDDVGNNVLRETTT

-751 AKAIVEGSVYAT
+751 AKATIEGSVYAT

-774 KGSGSDFTMSIAQN
+774 KGSGSDFAMSIAQN

-888 CARPQTPLM
+888 CAKPQTPLM

-908 QVDVDDEVE
+908 QVDVDDEV
-917 KKVTLSKDKDGKDSS
+917 DKDGKDSS

-938 TSNNDSNSSGNNNK
+938 TSNNDSNSSNNNNSNNK

>member
-28 LKERNNTLLKHSK
+28 LKECNNALLKHSK

-58 AMPVFATDDYGDDTS
+58 AMPVFATDDYDYGDDTS

-88 SLVSKKPEAVQ
+88 SLVSEKPEAVQ

-155 DVAESDGNYK
+155 DVTESDGNYK
-165 GFAQS
+165 GFAQN

-274 AVDKDLTDID
+274 AVDKVLDQKSCDDYAALISTEFNVDL
-284 CSVYSDMAGAD
+284 
-295 LLLNDDANV
+295 DANV
-304 CKQDPKSTKG
+304 CKQSPEETNTRDTAN
-314 PRTKLN
+314 LN
-320 EKWSAYMNCKTSD
+320 EKWGAYMNCKTSN
-333 CKYQARQQEITGD
+333 CKYHARKKTVVGD
-346 DGVTRRITQM
+346 DGVKRRITQM
-356 HDTKGYTSVKVEKLK
+356 HDTNGYTSVKIEKMK

-376 VDKAALQD
+376 ADKAALED
-384 IANSGNGVYRYDK
+384 IAKNNRATNYDK
-397 NQNKVFFGGVLTAWG
+397 TQNKVFVGGFLHAWG
-412 DFEVG
+412 DFETG
-417 SNSAKYNGTNWFTQN
+417 SNSSKYMGTSLLLKN
-432 FNSVN
+432 FGGKVA
-437 KLANETW
+437 LADNTW
-444 NYGKP
+444 NYGKSDT
-449 NSKLEGAV
+449 N
-457 SNGATEQDCINTY
+457 ND
-470 GEGAKLKNGVCV
+470 
-482 FKPGTKKDSSN
+482 KK
-493 SKTTDSKTSKSGNE
+493 K
-507 KSSET
+507 
-512 KHKSHRPKTSTTDYS
+512 
-527 NKEKK
+527 
-532 NAKDYL
+532 
-538 TKIVQSHG
+538 
-546 TTQLS
+546 
-551 KKDAQT
+551 
-557 VKDILIKT
+557 
-565 NGKGLI
+565 
-571 SESSSDSAIEG
+571 
-582 ELLSELTGGLNNIA
+582 
-596 YMTKEDTETL
+596 
-606 KQIVN
+606 
-611 KTYINKSNDLSINEK
+611 K
-626 SKLRSGVAKLIKST
+626 SK
-640 YKIGT
+640 
-645 VEQVKKQAADHPGFK
+645 
-660 DASKSDKSNKT
+660 SKSDNSKSNKSSKKSNNNKT
-671 SKSGGASNKRFIMPK
+671 SKNDS
-686 EKSKLHS
+686 EKTNYPPHFL
-693 DILNFVQGNNSK
+693 DGVRDNNEGF
-705 KSKNLNE
+705 NE

-725 TVDDAGNNVLRETTT
+725 TVDDVGNNVLRETTT

-751 AKAIVEGSVYAT
+751 AKATVEGSVYAT

-774 KGSGSDFTMSIAQN
+774 KGSGSDFTMSVAQN
-788 EDSFWK
+788 EDTFWK

-897 KVHLDVDGDSP
+897 KVHLDVDGDTP

-938 TSNNDSNSSGNNNK
+938 TSNSGSNSSNNNNSNNK

>member
-1 MRIKKKYVEDY
+1 MRIKKKYMEDY

-28 LKERNNTLLKHSK
+28 LKECNNALLKHSK
-41 KYLAVT
+41 KYLAVI

-58 AMPVFATDDYGDDTS
+58 ATPVFAADDYGDDTS
-73 EGATASVEATTAGDT
+73 KGATASVEATTAGDT
-88 SLVSKKPEAVQ
+88 SLVSEKPEAVQ

-274 AVDKDLTDID
+274 AVDKVLDQKSCDDYAALISTEFNVDL
-284 CSVYSDMAGAD
+284 
-295 LLLNDDANV
+295 DANV
-304 CKQDPKSTKG
+304 CKQDPNITETLRNRLS
-314 PRTKLN
+314 

-333 CKYQARQQEITGD
+333 CKYHARQKTVVGD
-346 DGVTRRITQM
+346 DGIKRRITQM
-356 HDTKGYTSVKVEKLK
+356 HDTNGYTSVKIEKMK

-376 VDKAALQD
+376 ADKAALED
-384 IANSGNGVYRYDK
+384 IAKNNRATNYDK
-397 NQNKVFFGGVLTAWG
+397 TQNKVFVGGFLHAWG
-412 DFEVG
+412 DFETG
-417 SNSAKYNGTNWFTQN
+417 SNSSKYMGTSLLLKN
-432 FNSVN
+432 FGG
-437 KLANETW
+437 KLALADNTW
-444 NYGKP
+444 NYGK
-449 NSKLEGAV
+449 SD
-457 SNGATEQDCINTY
+457 T
-470 GEGAKLKNGVCV
+470 
-482 FKPGTKKDSSN
+482 
-493 SKTTDSKTSKSGNE
+493 GN
-507 KSSET
+507 
-512 KHKSHRPKTSTTDYS
+512 D
-527 NKEKK
+527 KK
-532 NAKDYL
+532 N
-538 TKIVQSHG
+538 
-546 TTQLS
+546 
-551 KKDAQT
+551 
-557 VKDILIKT
+557 
-565 NGKGLI
+565 
-571 SESSSDSAIEG
+571 
-582 ELLSELTGGLNNIA
+582 
-596 YMTKEDTETL
+596 
-606 KQIVN
+606 
-611 KTYINKSNDLSINEK
+611 K
-626 SKLRSGVAKLIKST
+626 SK
-640 YKIGT
+640 
-645 VEQVKKQAADHPGFK
+645 
-660 DASKSDKSNKT
+660 SKSDNSKSNK
-671 SKSGGASNKRFIMPK
+671 S
-686 EKSKLHS
+686 
-693 DILNFVQGNNSK
+693 SK
-705 KSKNLNE
+705 KSNNNKTNKTPNFLDVIRDNNEGFNE
-712 IVGEPVSDTTQEY
+712 IIGEPVSDTTQEY
-725 TVDDAGNNVLRETTT
+725 TVDDVGNNVLRETTT

-751 AKAIVEGSVYAT
+751 AKATVEGSVYAT

-774 KGSGSDFTMSIAQN
+774 KGSGSDFTMSITQN

-794 NTKPSYWGNDGKVT
+794 NTKPSYWGNDGKVAI
-808 VKNDSS
+808 KNDSS

-820 TLQDSADDFEE
+820 ALQDSADDFEE

-873 TCFSISTGNGKTRQV
+873 TCFTISTENGKTRQV
-888 CARPQTPLM
+888 CAKPQTPLM
-897 KVHLDVDGDSP
+897 KVHLDVDGDTP

-938 TSNNDSNSSGNNNK
+938 TSNNNSNPSNNNNGNNK

>member
-28 LKERNNTLLKHSK
+28 LKECNNMLLKHSK
-41 KYLAVT
+41 KYLTVT

-58 AMPVFATDDYGDDTS
+58 AMPVFAADDYGDDAS
-73 EGATASVEATTAGDT
+73 EGATASVEASTAGDT
-88 SLVSKKPEAVQ
+88 SLVSEKPEAVQ

-260 TDSNG
+260 TDSDG

-304 CKQDPKSTKG
+304 CKQDPTSTKK
-314 PRTKLN
+314 PRNNLS

-333 CKYQARQQEITGD
+333 CKYQARRQEVVGD

-371 NGKWV
+371 NRKWV

-384 IANSGNGVYRYDK
+384 IANSGNGAYRYDK

-444 NYGKP
+444 NYGRP
-449 NSKLEGAV
+449 NAKLEGTI
-457 SNGATEQDCINTY
+457 SNGATKQDCINAY

-482 FKPGTKKDSSN
+482 FKPDTKKVSSN
-493 SKTTDSKTSKSGNE
+493 SKTADSKTN
-507 KSSET
+507 KSSKT
-512 KHKSHRPKTSTTDYS
+512 KYKSHRPKTSTTNYS
-527 NKEKK
+527 NKEKQ

-538 TKIVQSHG
+538 AKITKNRG
-546 TTQLS
+546 DAQLS

-571 SESSSDSAIEG
+571 SESTTDKEIEV
-582 ELLSELTGGLNNIA
+582 ELLSELTGGLDNIA

-611 KTYINKSNDLSINEK
+611 KTYISKSNDLTINEK
-626 SKLRSGVAKLIKST
+626 SKLRSGVAKLVKST

-645 VEQVKKQAADHPGFK
+645 AEQVKKQAADHP
-660 DASKSDKSNKT
+660 
-671 SKSGGASNKRFIMPK
+671 
-686 EKSKLHS
+686 EY
-693 DILNFVQGNNSK
+693 K
-705 KSKNLNE
+705 KSSGSNE

-751 AKAIVEGSVYAT
+751 AKATVEGSVYAT

-888 CARPQTPLM
+888 CAKPQTPLM

-938 TSNNDSNSSGNNNK
+938 TSNNDSNSSGSNNK

>member
-1 MRIKKKYVEDY
+1 MRIKKKYMEDY

-28 LKERNNTLLKHSK
+28 LKECNNMLLKHSK

-58 AMPVFATDDYGDDTS
+58 AMPVFAADDYGDDTS

-88 SLVSKKPEAVQ
+88 SLVSEKPEAVQ

-155 DVAESDGNYK
+155 DVTESDGNYK

-274 AVDKDLTDID
+274 AVDKVLDQKSCDDYAALISTEFNVDL
-284 CSVYSDMAGAD
+284 
-295 LLLNDDANV
+295 DANV
-304 CKQDPKSTKG
+304 CKQDPKSTTDSNRD
-314 PRTKLN
+314 PKLN
-320 EKWSAYMNCKTSD
+320 EKWSAYMDCKTSN
-333 CKYQARQQEITGD
+333 CKYHARQKTVVGD
-346 DGVTRRITQM
+346 DGVKRCITQM
-356 HDTKGYTSVKVEKLK
+356 HDTKGYTSVKVEKMK

-376 VDKAALQD
+376 IDKAALED
-384 IANSGNGVYRYDK
+384 IANNNACTKYDK
-397 NQNKVFFGGVLTAWG
+397 TQNKVFVGGFLHAWG
-412 DFEVG
+412 DFETG
-417 SNSAKYNGTNWFTQN
+417 SNSSKYMGTSLLLKN
-432 FNSVN
+432 FGGKVA
-437 KLANETW
+437 LADNTW
-444 NYGKP
+444 NYGKSDT
-449 NSKLEGAV
+449 N
-457 SNGATEQDCINTY
+457 ND
-470 GEGAKLKNGVCV
+470 
-482 FKPGTKKDSSN
+482 KK
-493 SKTTDSKTSKSGNE
+493 K
-507 KSSET
+507 
-512 KHKSHRPKTSTTDYS
+512 
-527 NKEKK
+527 
-532 NAKDYL
+532 
-538 TKIVQSHG
+538 
-546 TTQLS
+546 
-551 KKDAQT
+551 
-557 VKDILIKT
+557 
-565 NGKGLI
+565 
-571 SESSSDSAIEG
+571 
-582 ELLSELTGGLNNIA
+582 
-596 YMTKEDTETL
+596 
-606 KQIVN
+606 
-611 KTYINKSNDLSINEK
+611 K
-626 SKLRSGVAKLIKST
+626 SK
-640 YKIGT
+640 
-645 VEQVKKQAADHPGFK
+645 
-660 DASKSDKSNKT
+660 SKSDSSKSKSSKSNKT
-671 SKSGGASNKRFIMPK
+671 SKKRKNNKT
-686 EKSKLHS
+686 
-693 DILNFVQGNNSK
+693 
-705 KSKNLNE
+705 SKNDSEKTNYPPHFLDIVRDVHEGLNE
-712 IVGEPVSDTTQEY
+712 IIGEPVSDTTQEY
-725 TVDDAGNNVLRETTT
+725 TVDGVGNNVLRETTT

-751 AKAIVEGSVYAT
+751 AKATIEGSVYAT

-774 KGSGSDFTMSIAQN
+774 KGSGSDFAMSIAQN

-820 TLQDSADDFEE
+820 TLQDSADGFEE

-888 CARPQTPLM
+888 CAKPQTPLM

-938 TSNNDSNSSGNNNK
+938 TSNNDSNSSGSNNK

>member
-1 MRIKKKYVEDY
+1 MRIKKKYMEDY

-28 LKERNNTLLKHSK
+28 LKECNNTLLKHSK

-58 AMPVFATDDYGDDTS
+58 AMPVFAADDYGDDAS

-88 SLVSKKPEAVQ
+88 SLVSEKPEAVQ

-131 VSGNENPTSYHWV
+131 VSGNKNPTSYHWV

-206 IDFWADTSGYYTV
+206 IGFWADTSGYYTV

-304 CKQDPKSTKG
+304 CKQDPKSTSGEKKG
-314 PRTKLN
+314 PNFQNLN
-320 EKWSAYMNCKTSD
+320 KKWSAYMNCKTSD
-333 CKYQARQQEITGD
+333 CKYQARQQKVVGD

-371 NGKWV
+371 NDKWV

-384 IANSGNGVYRYDK
+384 IANSGDGAYRYDK

-449 NSKLEGAV
+449 NAKLEGTI
-457 SNGATEQDCINTY
+457 SNGATKQDCINAY

-482 FKPGTKKDSSN
+482 FKPDTKEVSSN
-493 SKTTDSKTSKSGNE
+493 SKTTDSKTN
-507 KSSET
+507 KSSKT
-512 KHKSHRPKTSTTDYS
+512 KYKSHRPKTSTTNYS
-527 NKEKK
+527 NKEKQ

-538 TKIVQSHG
+538 AKIAKNRGDV
-546 TTQLS
+546 QLS

-571 SESSSDSAIEG
+571 SGSTTDKEIEV
-582 ELLSELTGGLNNIA
+582 ELLSELTGGLDNIA
-596 YMTKEDTETL
+596 YM
-606 KQIVN
+606 
-611 KTYINKSNDLSINEK
+611 
-626 SKLRSGVAKLIKST
+626 RSGVAKLVKST

-645 VEQVKKQAADHPGFK
+645 AEQVKKQVADHP
-660 DASKSDKSNKT
+660 
-671 SKSGGASNKRFIMPK
+671 
-686 EKSKLHS
+686 EY
-693 DILNFVQGNNSK
+693 K
-705 KSKNLNE
+705 KSSGSNE

-751 AKAIVEGSVYAT
+751 AKATVEGSVYAT

-820 TLQDSADDFEE
+820 TLQDSADDFGE

-868 DGIEE
+868 DGLEE
-873 TCFSISTGNGKTRQV
+873 TCFSIGTGNGKTRQV
-888 CARPQTPLM
+888 CAKPQTPLM

-938 TSNNDSNSSGNNNK
+938 TSNNDSNSSGSNNK

>member
-28 LKERNNTLLKHSK
+28 LKECNNTLLKHSK

-58 AMPVFATDDYGDDTS
+58 AMPVFAEDDYDYGDDTS

-88 SLVSKKPEAVQ
+88 SLVSEKPEAVQ

-155 DVAESDGNYK
+155 DVTESDGNYK

-246 DTILSKAGSDSPFT
+246 DTILSKAGSGSPFT
-260 TDSNG
+260 TDSDG

-274 AVDKDLTDID
+274 AVDKVLDQKSCDDYAALISTEFNVDL
-284 CSVYSDMAGAD
+284 
-295 LLLNDDANV
+295 DANV
-304 CKQDPKSTKG
+304 CKQKSGEAEGNT
-314 PRTKLN
+314 PIKLTD
-320 EKWSAYMNCKTSD
+320 KWSAYMDCKTSN
-333 CKYQARQQEITGD
+333 CKYQARQKVVTGD
-346 DGVTRRITQM
+346 DGVKRRITQA
-356 HDTKGYTSVKVEKLK
+356 HDTKGYTSVKVEKMK

-376 VDKAALQD
+376 VDKAALEE
-384 IANSGNGVYRYDK
+384 IGNYSVLNNYDK
-397 NQNKVFFGGVLTAWG
+397 TQNKVFVGGFLMSWG
-412 DFEVG
+412 DFETGSDSSKYMGTKWPLKNVG
-417 SNSAKYNGTNWFTQN
+417 GTLRLTDE
-432 FNSVN
+432 S
-437 KLANETW
+437 W
-444 NYGKP
+444 NYGKSDTG
-449 NSKLEGAV
+449 N
-457 SNGATEQDCINTY
+457 D
-470 GEGAKLKNGVCV
+470 
-482 FKPGTKKDSSN
+482 KK
-493 SKTTDSKTSKSGNE
+493 K
-507 KSSET
+507 
-512 KHKSHRPKTSTTDYS
+512 
-527 NKEKK
+527 
-532 NAKDYL
+532 
-538 TKIVQSHG
+538 
-546 TTQLS
+546 
-551 KKDAQT
+551 
-557 VKDILIKT
+557 
-565 NGKGLI
+565 
-571 SESSSDSAIEG
+571 
-582 ELLSELTGGLNNIA
+582 
-596 YMTKEDTETL
+596 
-606 KQIVN
+606 
-611 KTYINKSNDLSINEK
+611 K
-626 SKLRSGVAKLIKST
+626 SK
-640 YKIGT
+640 
-645 VEQVKKQAADHPGFK
+645 
-660 DASKSDKSNKT
+660 SKSDSSKSNKSSKKSNNNKT
-671 SKSGGASNKRFIMPK
+671 SKNDS
-686 EKSKLHS
+686 EKTNYPPHFL
-693 DILNFVQGNNSK
+693 DGVRDNNEGF
-705 KSKNLNE
+705 NE
-712 IVGEPVSDTTQEY
+712 IIGEPVSDTTQEY
-725 TVDDAGNNVLRETTT
+725 TVDDVGNNVLRETTT
-740 TVSYYN
+740 TVSYYS

-751 AKAIVEGSVYAT
+751 AKATIEGSVYAT
-763 ELAQMPLLSLE
+763 ELAQTPLLSLE

-794 NTKPSYWGNDGKVT
+794 NTKPSYWGNDGKIT

-888 CARPQTPLM
+888 CAKPQTPLM

-908 QVDVDDEVE
+908 QIDVDDEVE

-952 TDTSLPKVDDCAQT
+952 TDASLPKVDDCAQT

>member
-28 LKERNNTLLKHSK
+28 LKECNNTLLKHSK

-58 AMPVFATDDYGDDTS
+58 AMPVFATDDYDYGDDTS

-88 SLVSKKPEAVQ
+88 SLVSEKPEAVQ

-314 PRTKLN
+314 PRPKLN

-333 CKYQARQQEITGD
+333 CKYQARQQKITGD
-346 DGVTRRITQM
+346 DGVTRHITQM

-449 NSKLEGAV
+449 NAKLEGAV
-457 SNGATEQDCINTY
+457 SNGATEQDCINAY
-470 GEGAKLKNGVCV
+470 GKGAKLKNGVCV
-482 FKPGTKKDSSN
+482 FKPGTKKVSSN
-493 SKTTDSKTSKSGNE
+493 SKTADSKTN
-507 KSSET
+507 KSS
-512 KHKSHRPKTSTTDYS
+512 KAKYKSHRPKTSTTNYS
-527 NKEKK
+527 NKEKQ

-538 TKIVQSHG
+538 AKITKNRG
-546 TTQLS
+546 DAQLS

-571 SESSSDSAIEG
+571 SKSTTDKEIEV
-582 ELLSELTGGLNNIA
+582 ELLSELTGGLDNIA

-611 KTYINKSNDLSINEK
+611 KTYISKSNDLTINEK
-626 SKLRSGVAKLIKST
+626 SKLRSGVAKLVKST

-645 VEQVKKQAADHPGFK
+645 AEQVKKQAADHPGY
-660 DASKSDKSNKT
+660 
-671 SKSGGASNKRFIMPK
+671 
-686 EKSKLHS
+686 
-693 DILNFVQGNNSK
+693 K
-705 KSKNLNE
+705 KSSGSNE

-751 AKAIVEGSVYAT
+751 AKATVEGSAYAT

-814 TSWHFA
+814 TSWHFT

-888 CARPQTPLM
+888 CAKPQTPLM

-952 TDTSLPKVDDCAQT
+952 TDALLPKVDDCAQT